1 MSMNSKNKGSSNKLK
16 NFLILL
22 IIIPF
27 ISSQSVVIKSII
39 PYENNHFIIDH
50 NNPMQMFQYT
60 LTSLKGDLI
69 MRFEIGTGFT
79 VKGFLFSDKKY
90 ITCIQNEKC
99 MKQQSKDDII
109 HFKLKIKEMVIK
121 SNELIE
127 KGIVNQDNET
137 IYIALYDNKY
147 SYEDYFTLFKE
158 NDSITLKLGEPLLI
172 KQFYSLNEYSIKFE
186 TDAQCTNKYIF
197 QMNSE
202 EKTIIEINNSKGEEI
217 LKEEMT
223 IVDKEI
229 NLECNSTYLIH
240 IKKKDSSSKKEMFS
254 MMITEEMNQRI
265 IEIKDNQVL
274 NKQFI
279 ISSRMYFFYNITHY
293 DENEEN
299 YIILSQVNNQFNIN
313 ISSKKSISISSDN
326 LIDLYDEVIPLS
338 LVKEVN
344 RLNSEQTN
352 YYMKI
357 QRGKTIENE
366 SEFVLFTIE
375 LQSNNQFILPDS
387 FIVTVSSRIE
397 TKRLDHLIL
406 DQWSLTKLDANITYP
421 LFIKYELSS
430 KDNIIIHSNIENLLS
445 IFTDKSEEVYNVDT
459 LALLHPVNE
468 ETFSFV
474 LKINEVSYVANELSY
489 SFFITESNIRPMENK
504 QDLKILQYC
513 FNCFT
518 KKFYIILHDNYFI
531 TNSHTKDSIF
541 KRFNINVITPTNDIL
556 KVKKLKNIAKIFYDE
571 KEKEDNSILLLEVDS
586 KEVII
591 ENNIN
596 VKAKESSQGN
606 ILITFNNEKQKD
618 HFNEY
623 VIYLSQ
629 IGDDNTKDVEISIN
643 DTSII
648 NKKQFEY
655 ELFNIAPGNYNIKVV
670 AYNTKDEKITK
681 GELYKPVNY
690 MQTKEKEEEAEV
702 INSNEE
708 RLKDF
713 LCVIIISLSILLLL
727 WIASRFIEL
736 IKLNEKKETSIPEI
750 SRVNRKEYKPIATE
764 DINTITI

>member
-1 MSMNSKNKGSSNKLK
+1 MNSKYKGRLMS
-16 NFLILL
+16 LILL

-27 ISSQSVVIKSII
+27 ISSQSVTIKSII
-39 PYENNHFIIDH
+39 PYENNHFIIDQ
-50 NNPMQMFQYT
+50 NNPMQVFQYT
-60 LTSLKGDLI
+60 LTSMKGDLI

-79 VKGFLFSDKKY
+79 VKGFLFSNKEY

-99 MKQQSKDDII
+99 LKQQSKEDII

-121 SNELIE
+121 SDELKE
-127 KGIVNQDNET
+127 KGIVNKDNET
-137 IYIALYDNKY
+137 IYIVLYDNKY
-147 SYEDYFTLFKE
+147 SYEDYFILFKE
-158 NDSITLKLGEPLLI
+158 TDMIKLKLGEPLLI
-172 KQFYSLNEYSIKFE
+172 KQFYSLNEYLIKFE

-202 EKTIIEINNSKGEEI
+202 DKTIIEIKNSNGVEI
-217 LKEEMT
+217 LKEEIN
-223 IVDKEI
+223 IVDKDI
-229 NLECNSTYLIH
+229 TLECNSTYFVT
-240 IKKKDSSSKKEMFS
+240 IKKKNSSSKKEMFS
-254 MMITEEMNQRI
+254 MMLTEEMNQCI
-265 IEIKDNQVL
+265 IEIKDNQIL
-274 NKQFI
+274 KKDLI
-279 ISSRMYFFYNITHY
+279 TSSRMYFFYNITHY

-299 YIILSQVNNQFNIN
+299 YIILSQVSNQFNIK
-313 ISSKKSISISSDN
+313 IASKKSISISSDN
-326 LIDLYDEVIPLS
+326 FIDLYDEVIPLS

-357 QRGKTIENE
+357 KRGKKIENE
-366 SEFVLFTIE
+366 SEFVLFTID
-375 LQSNNQFILPDS
+375 LQSKTSFILPDS
-387 FIVTVSSRIE
+387 FIITVSSRIE
-397 TKRLDHLIL
+397 TKRLDKLIL
-406 DQWSLTKLDANITYP
+406 EQWSITKLDINLTYP

-430 KDNIIIHSNIENLLS
+430 KDNIIIHSNVENLLS
-445 IFTDKSEEVYNVDT
+445 IITDKSDEVYNVDT
-459 LALLHPVNE
+459 LALLHPENE

-474 LKINEVSYVANELSY
+474 LKVNEVSYVANELSY
-489 SFFITESNIRPMENK
+489 SFFITESNLRPMEKK

-541 KRFNINVITPTNDIL
+541 KRFNINVITPSNDKI
-556 KVKKLKNIAKIFYDE
+556 KAKKLKNIANIYYDE
-571 KEKEDNSILLLEVDS
+571 KEKDDNSILLLEVES

-596 VKAKESSQGN
+596 VIAKENSKGN
-606 ILITFNNEKQKD
+606 ILIKFNNEKQKD

-629 IGDDNTKDVEISIN
+629 IGDDNSKDVEISIKES
-643 DTSII
+643 TII
-648 NKKQFEY
+648 NKEQFEY
-655 ELFNIAPGNYNIKVV
+655 ELFNITPGNYNIKVV
-670 AYNTKDEKITK
+670 AYNTSDETITK

-690 MQTKEKEEEAEV
+690 MLTNKEEEGIVLNA
-702 INSNEE
+702 NEE

-727 WIASRFIEL
+727 WIVSKFIEL

>member
-1 MSMNSKNKGSSNKLK
+1 MNSKYKGRIMS
-16 NFLILL
+16 LILL

-27 ISSQSVVIKSII
+27 ISSQSVTIKSII
-39 PYENNHFIIDH
+39 PYENNHFIIDQ
-50 NNPMQMFQYT
+50 NNPMQVFQYT
-60 LTSLKGDLI
+60 LTSMKGDLI

-79 VKGFLFSDKKY
+79 VKGFLFSNKEY

-99 MKQQSKDDII
+99 LKQQSKEDII

-121 SNELIE
+121 SDELKE
-127 KGIVNQDNET
+127 KGIVNKDNET
-137 IYIALYDNKY
+137 IYIVLFDNKY
-147 SYEDYFTLFKE
+147 SYEDYFILFKE
-158 NDSITLKLGEPLLI
+158 TDMIKLKLGEPLLI
-172 KQFYSLNEYSIKFE
+172 KQFYSLNEYLIKFE

-202 EKTIIEINNSKGEEI
+202 DKTIIEIKNSNGVEI
-217 LKEEMT
+217 LKEEIN
-223 IVDKEI
+223 IVDKDI
-229 NLECNSTYLIH
+229 TLECNSTYFVT
-240 IKKKDSSSKKEMFS
+240 IKKKNSSSKKEMFS
-254 MMITEEMNQRI
+254 MMLTEEMNQRI
-265 IEIKDNQVL
+265 IEIKDNQIL
-274 NKQFI
+274 KKDLI
-279 ISSRMYFFYNITHY
+279 TSSRMYFFYNITHY

-299 YIILSQVNNQFNIN
+299 YIILSQVSNKFNIK
-313 ISSKKSISISSDN
+313 IASKKSISISSDN
-326 LIDLYDEVIPLS
+326 FIDLYDEVIPLS

-344 RLNSEQTN
+344 RLNSEQAN

-357 QRGKTIENE
+357 KRGKKIENE
-366 SEFVLFTIE
+366 SEFVLFTID
-375 LQSNNQFILPDS
+375 LQSKTSFILPDS
-387 FIVTVSSRIE
+387 FIITVSSRIE
-397 TKRLDHLIL
+397 TKRLDKLIL
-406 DQWSLTKLDANITYP
+406 EQWSITKLDINLTYP

-430 KDNIIIHSNIENLLS
+430 KDNIIIHSNVENLLS
-445 IFTDKSEEVYNVDT
+445 IITDKSDEVYNVDT
-459 LALLHPVNE
+459 LALLHPENE

-474 LKINEVSYVANELSY
+474 LKVNEVSYVANELSY
-489 SFFITESNIRPMENK
+489 SFFITESNLRPMEKK

-541 KRFNINVITPTNDIL
+541 KRFNINVITPSNDKI
-556 KVKKLKNIAKIFYDE
+556 KAKKLKNIANIYYDE
-571 KEKEDNSILLLEVDS
+571 KEKDDNSILLLEVES

-596 VKAKESSQGN
+596 VIAKENSKGN
-606 ILITFNNEKQKD
+606 ILIKFNNEKQKD

-629 IGDDNTKDVEISIN
+629 IGDDNSKDVEISIKES
-643 DTSII
+643 TII
-648 NKKQFEY
+648 NKEQFEY
-655 ELFNIAPGNYNIKVV
+655 ELFNITPGNYNIKVV
-670 AYNTKDEKITK
+670 AYNTSDETITK

-690 MQTKEKEEEAEV
+690 MLTNKEEEGIVLNA
-702 INSNEE
+702 NEE

-727 WIASRFIEL
+727 WIVSKFIEL

-764 DINTITI
+764 DINTSTI

>member
-1 MSMNSKNKGSSNKLK
+1 MNSKYKGRLMS
-16 NFLILL
+16 LILL

-27 ISSQSVVIKSII
+27 ISSQSVTIKSII
-39 PYENNHFIIDH
+39 PYENNHFIIDQ
-50 NNPMQMFQYT
+50 NNPMQVFQYT
-60 LTSLKGDLI
+60 LTSMKGDLI

-79 VKGFLFSDKKY
+79 VKGFLFSNKEY

-99 MKQQSKDDII
+99 LKQQSKEDII

-121 SNELIE
+121 SDELKE
-127 KGIVNQDNET
+127 KGIVNKDNET
-137 IYIALYDNKY
+137 IYIVLYDNKY
-147 SYEDYFTLFKE
+147 SYEDYFILFKE
-158 NDSITLKLGEPLLI
+158 TDMINLKLGEPLLI
-172 KQFYSLNEYSIKFE
+172 KQFYSLNEYLIKFE

-202 EKTIIEINNSKGEEI
+202 DKTIIEIKNSNGVEI
-217 LKEEMT
+217 LKEEIN
-223 IVDKEI
+223 IVDKDI
-229 NLECNSTYLIH
+229 TLECNSTYFVT
-240 IKKKDSSSKKEMFS
+240 IKKKNSSSKKEMFS
-254 MMITEEMNQRI
+254 MMLTEEMNQRI
-265 IEIKDNQVL
+265 IEIKDNQIL
-274 NKQFI
+274 KKDLI
-279 ISSRMYFFYNITHY
+279 TSSKMFFFYNITHY

-299 YIILSQVNNQFNIN
+299 YIILSQVSNQFNIK
-313 ISSKKSISISSDN
+313 IASKKSISISSDN
-326 LIDLYDEVIPLS
+326 FIDLYDEVIPLS

-357 QRGKTIENE
+357 KRGKKIENE
-366 SEFVLFTIE
+366 SEFVLFTID
-375 LQSNNQFILPDS
+375 LQSKTSFILPDS
-387 FIVTVSSRIE
+387 FIITVSSRIE
-397 TKRLDHLIL
+397 TKRLDKLIL
-406 DQWSLTKLDANITYP
+406 EQWSITKLDINLTYP

-430 KDNIIIHSNIENLLS
+430 KDNIIIHSNVENLLS
-445 IFTDKSEEVYNVDT
+445 IIIDKSDEVYNVDT
-459 LALLHPVNE
+459 LALLHPENE

-474 LKINEVSYVANELSY
+474 LKVNEVSYVANELSY
-489 SFFITESNIRPMENK
+489 SFFITESNLRPMEKK

-541 KRFNINVITPTNDIL
+541 KRFNINVITPSNDKI
-556 KVKKLKNIAKIFYDE
+556 KAKKLKNIANIYYDE
-571 KEKEDNSILLLEVDS
+571 KEKDDNSILLLEVES

-596 VKAKESSQGN
+596 VIAKENSKGN
-606 ILITFNNEKQKD
+606 ILIKFNNEKQKD

-629 IGDDNTKDVEISIN
+629 IGDDNSKDVEISIKES
-643 DTSII
+643 TII
-648 NKKQFEY
+648 NKEQFEY
-655 ELFNIAPGNYNIKVV
+655 ELFNITPGNYNIKVV
-670 AYNTKDEKITK
+670 AYNTSDETITK

-690 MQTKEKEEEAEV
+690 MLTNKEEEGIVLNA
-702 INSNEE
+702 NEE

-727 WIASRFIEL
+727 WIVSKFIEL

>member
-1 MSMNSKNKGSSNKLK
+1 MNSKYKGRLIS
-16 NFLILL
+16 LILL

-27 ISSQSVVIKSII
+27 ISSQSVTIKSII
-39 PYENNHFIIDH
+39 PYENNHFIIDQ
-50 NNPMQMFQYT
+50 NNPMQVFQYT
-60 LTSLKGDLI
+60 LTSMKGDLI

-79 VKGFLFSDKKY
+79 VKGFLFSNKEY

-99 MKQQSKDDII
+99 LKQQSKEDII

-121 SNELIE
+121 SDELKE
-127 KGIVNQDNET
+127 KGIVNKDNET
-137 IYIALYDNKY
+137 IYIVLYDNKY
-147 SYEDYFTLFKE
+147 SYEDYFILFKE
-158 NDSITLKLGEPLLI
+158 TDMINLKLGEPLLI
-172 KQFYSLNEYSIKFE
+172 KQFYSLNEYLIKFE

-202 EKTIIEINNSKGEEI
+202 DKTIIEIKNSNGVKI
-217 LKEEMT
+217 LKEEIN
-223 IVDKEI
+223 IVDKDI
-229 NLECNSTYLIH
+229 TLECNSTYFVT
-240 IKKKDSSSKKEMFS
+240 IKKKNSSSKKEMFS
-254 MMITEEMNQRI
+254 MMLTEEMNQRI
-265 IEIKDNQVL
+265 IEIKDNQIL
-274 NKQFI
+274 KKDLI
-279 ISSRMYFFYNITHY
+279 TSSRMYFFYNITHY

-299 YIILSQVNNQFNIN
+299 YIILSQVSNQFNIK
-313 ISSKKSISISSDN
+313 IASKKSISISSDN
-326 LIDLYDEVIPLS
+326 FIDLYDEVIPLS

-357 QRGKTIENE
+357 KRGKKIENE
-366 SEFVLFTIE
+366 SEFVLFTID
-375 LQSNNQFILPDS
+375 LQSKTSFILPDS
-387 FIVTVSSRIE
+387 FIITVSSRIE
-397 TKRLDHLIL
+397 TKRLDKLIL
-406 DQWSLTKLDANITYP
+406 EQWSITKLDINLTYP

-430 KDNIIIHSNIENLLS
+430 KDNIIIHSNVENLLS
-445 IFTDKSEEVYNVDT
+445 IITDKSDEVYNVDT
-459 LALLHPVNE
+459 LALLHPENE

-474 LKINEVSYVANELSY
+474 LKVNEVSYVANELSY
-489 SFFITESNIRPMENK
+489 SFFITESNLRPMEKK

-541 KRFNINVITPTNDIL
+541 KRFNINVITPSNDKI
-556 KVKKLKNIAKIFYDE
+556 KAKKLKNIANIYYDE
-571 KEKEDNSILLLEVDS
+571 KEKDDNSILLLEVES

-596 VKAKESSQGN
+596 VIAKENSKGN
-606 ILITFNNEKQKD
+606 ILIKFNNEKQKD

-629 IGDDNTKDVEISIN
+629 IGDDNSKDVEISIKES
-643 DTSII
+643 TII
-648 NKKQFEY
+648 NKEQFEY
-655 ELFNIAPGNYNIKVV
+655 ELFNITPGNYNIKVV
-670 AYNTKDEKITK
+670 AYNTSDETITK

-690 MQTKEKEEEAEV
+690 MLTNKEEEGIVLNA
-702 INSNEE
+702 NEE

-727 WIASRFIEL
+727 WIVSKFIEL

>member
-1 MSMNSKNKGSSNKLK
+1 MNSKYKGRLMS
-16 NFLILL
+16 LILL

-27 ISSQSVVIKSII
+27 ISSQSVTIKSII
-39 PYENNHFIIDH
+39 PYENNHFIIDQ
-50 NNPMQMFQYT
+50 NNPMQVFQYT
-60 LTSLKGDLI
+60 LTSMKGDLI

-79 VKGFLFSDKKY
+79 VKGFLFSNKEY

-99 MKQQSKDDII
+99 LKQQSKEDII

-121 SNELIE
+121 SDELKE
-127 KGIVNQDNET
+127 KGIVNKDNET
-137 IYIALYDNKY
+137 IYIVLYDNKY
-147 SYEDYFTLFKE
+147 SYEDYFILFKE
-158 NDSITLKLGEPLLI
+158 TDMIKLKLGEPLLI
-172 KQFYSLNEYSIKFE
+172 KQFYSLNEYLIKFE

-202 EKTIIEINNSKGEEI
+202 DKTIIEIKNSNGVEI
-217 LKEEMT
+217 LKEEIN
-223 IVDKEI
+223 IVDKDI
-229 NLECNSTYLIH
+229 TLECNSTYFVT
-240 IKKKDSSSKKEMFS
+240 IKKKNSSSKKEMFS
-254 MMITEEMNQRI
+254 MMLTEEMNQCI
-265 IEIKDNQVL
+265 IEIKDNQIL
-274 NKQFI
+274 KKDLI
-279 ISSRMYFFYNITHY
+279 TSSRMYFFYNITHY

-299 YIILSQVNNQFNIN
+299 YIILSQVSNQFNIK
-313 ISSKKSISISSDN
+313 IASKKSISISSDN
-326 LIDLYDEVIPLS
+326 FIDLYDEVIPLS

-357 QRGKTIENE
+357 KRGKKIENE
-366 SEFVLFTIE
+366 SEFVLFTID
-375 LQSNNQFILPDS
+375 LQSKTSFILPDS
-387 FIVTVSSRIE
+387 FIITASSRIE
-397 TKRLDHLIL
+397 TKRLDKLFL
-406 DQWSLTKLDANITYP
+406 EQWSITKLDINLTYP

-430 KDNIIIHSNIENLLS
+430 KDNIIIHSNVENLLS
-445 IFTDKSEEVYNVDT
+445 IITDKSDEVYNVDT
-459 LALLHPVNE
+459 LALLHPENE

-474 LKINEVSYVANELSY
+474 LKVNEVSYVANELSY
-489 SFFITESNIRPMENK
+489 SFFITESNIRPMEKK

-541 KRFNINVITPTNDIL
+541 KRFNINVITPSNDKI
-556 KVKKLKNIAKIFYDE
+556 KAKKLKNIANIYYDE
-571 KEKEDNSILLLEVDS
+571 KEKDDNSILLLEVES

-596 VKAKESSQGN
+596 VIAKENSKGN
-606 ILITFNNEKQKD
+606 ILIKFNNEKQKD

-629 IGDDNTKDVEISIN
+629 IGDDNSKDVEISIKES
-643 DTSII
+643 TII
-648 NKKQFEY
+648 NKEQFEY
-655 ELFNIAPGNYNIKVV
+655 ELFNITPGNYNIKVV
-670 AYNTKDEKITK
+670 AYNTSDETITK

-690 MQTKEKEEEAEV
+690 MLTNKEEEGIVLNA
-702 INSNEE
+702 NEE

-727 WIASRFIEL
+727 WIVSKFIEL

>member
-1 MSMNSKNKGSSNKLK
+1 MNSKYKGRLMS
-16 NFLILL
+16 LILL

-27 ISSQSVVIKSII
+27 ISSQSVTIKSII
-39 PYENNHFIIDH
+39 PYENNHFIIDQ
-50 NNPMQMFQYT
+50 NNPMQVFQYT
-60 LTSLKGDLI
+60 LTSMKGDLI

-79 VKGFLFSDKKY
+79 VKGFLFSNKEY

-99 MKQQSKDDII
+99 LKQQSKEDII

-121 SNELIE
+121 SDELKE
-127 KGIVNQDNET
+127 KGIVNKDNET
-137 IYIALYDNKY
+137 IYIVLYDNKY
-147 SYEDYFTLFKE
+147 SYEDYFILFKE
-158 NDSITLKLGEPLLI
+158 TDMIKLKLGEPLLI
-172 KQFYSLNEYSIKFE
+172 KQFYSLNEYLIKFE

-202 EKTIIEINNSKGEEI
+202 DKTIIEIKNSNGVEI
-217 LKEEMT
+217 LKEEIN
-223 IVDKEI
+223 IVDKDI
-229 NLECNSTYLIH
+229 TLECNSTYFVT
-240 IKKKDSSSKKEMFS
+240 IKKKNSSSKKEMFS
-254 MMITEEMNQRI
+254 MMLTEEMNQRI
-265 IEIKDNQVL
+265 IEIKDNQIL
-274 NKQFI
+274 KKDLI
-279 ISSRMYFFYNITHY
+279 TSSRMYFFYNITHY

-299 YIILSQVNNQFNIN
+299 YIILSQVSNQFNIK
-313 ISSKKSISISSDN
+313 IASKKSISISSDN
-326 LIDLYDEVIPLS
+326 FIDLYDEVIPLS

-357 QRGKTIENE
+357 KRGKKIENE
-366 SEFVLFTIE
+366 SEFVLFTID
-375 LQSNNQFILPDS
+375 LQSKTSFILPDS
-387 FIVTVSSRIE
+387 FIITVSSRIE
-397 TKRLDHLIL
+397 TKRLDKLIL
-406 DQWSLTKLDANITYP
+406 EQWSITKLDINLTYP

-430 KDNIIIHSNIENLLS
+430 KDNIIIHSNVENLLS
-445 IFTDKSEEVYNVDT
+445 IITDKSDEVYNVDT
-459 LALLHPVNE
+459 LALLHPENE

-474 LKINEVSYVANELSY
+474 LKVNEVPYVANELSY
-489 SFFITESNIRPMENK
+489 SFFITESNLRPMEKK

-541 KRFNINVITPTNDIL
+541 KRFNINVITPSNDKI
-556 KVKKLKNIAKIFYDE
+556 KAKKLKNIANIYYDE
-571 KEKEDNSILLLEVDS
+571 KEKDDNSILLLEVES

-596 VKAKESSQGN
+596 VIAKENSKGN
-606 ILITFNNEKQKD
+606 ILIKFNNEKQKD

-629 IGDDNTKDVEISIN
+629 IGDDNSKDVEISIKES
-643 DTSII
+643 TII
-648 NKKQFEY
+648 NKEQFEY
-655 ELFNIAPGNYNIKVV
+655 ELFNITPGNYNIKVV
-670 AYNTKDEKITK
+670 AYNTSDETITK

-690 MQTKEKEEEAEV
+690 MLTNKEEEGIVLNA
-702 INSNEE
+702 NEE

-727 WIASRFIEL
+727 WIVSKFIEL

>member
-1 MSMNSKNKGSSNKLK
+1 MNSKYKGRIMS
-16 NFLILL
+16 LILL

-27 ISSQSVVIKSII
+27 ISSQSVTIKSII
-39 PYENNHFIIDH
+39 PYENNHFIIDQ
-50 NNPMQMFQYT
+50 NNPMQVFQYT
-60 LTSLKGDLI
+60 LTSMKGDLI

-79 VKGFLFSDKKY
+79 VKGFLFSNKEY

-99 MKQQSKDDII
+99 LKQQSKEDII

-121 SNELIE
+121 SDELKE
-127 KGIVNQDNET
+127 KGIVNKDNET
-137 IYIALYDNKY
+137 IYIVLYDNKY
-147 SYEDYFTLFKE
+147 SYEDYFILFKE
-158 NDSITLKLGEPLLI
+158 TDMIKLKLGEPLLI
-172 KQFYSLNEYSIKFE
+172 KQFYSLNEYLIKFE

-202 EKTIIEINNSKGEEI
+202 DKTIIEIKNSNGVKI
-217 LKEEMT
+217 LKEEIN
-223 IVDKEI
+223 IVDKDI
-229 NLECNSTYLIH
+229 TLECNSTYFVT
-240 IKKKDSSSKKEMFS
+240 IKKKNSSSKKEMFS
-254 MMITEEMNQRI
+254 MMLTEEMNQRI
-265 IEIKDNQVL
+265 IEIKDNQIL
-274 NKQFI
+274 KKDLI
-279 ISSRMYFFYNITHY
+279 TSSRMYFFYNITHY

-299 YIILSQVNNQFNIN
+299 YIILSQVSNQFNIK
-313 ISSKKSISISSDN
+313 IASKKSISISSDN
-326 LIDLYDEVIPLS
+326 FIDLYDEVIPLS

-357 QRGKTIENE
+357 KRGKKIENE
-366 SEFVLFTIE
+366 SEFVLFTID
-375 LQSNNQFILPDS
+375 LQSNTSFILPDS
-387 FIVTVSSRIE
+387 FIITVSSRIE
-397 TKRLDHLIL
+397 TKRLDKLIL
-406 DQWSLTKLDANITYP
+406 EQWSITKLDINLTYP

-430 KDNIIIHSNIENLLS
+430 KDNIIIHSNVENLLS
-445 IFTDKSEEVYNVDT
+445 IITDKSDEVYNVDT
-459 LALLHPVNE
+459 LALLHPENE

-474 LKINEVSYVANELSY
+474 LKVNEVSYVANELSY
-489 SFFITESNIRPMENK
+489 SFFITESNLRPMEKK

-541 KRFNINVITPTNDIL
+541 KRFNINVITPSNDKI
-556 KVKKLKNIAKIFYDE
+556 KAKKLKNIANIYYDE
-571 KEKEDNSILLLEVDS
+571 KEKDDNSILLLEVES

-596 VKAKESSQGN
+596 VIAKENSKGN
-606 ILITFNNEKQKD
+606 ILIKFNNEKQKD

-629 IGDDNTKDVEISIN
+629 IGDDNSKDVEISIKES
-643 DTSII
+643 TII
-648 NKKQFEY
+648 NKEQFEY
-655 ELFNIAPGNYNIKVV
+655 ELFNITPGNYNIKVV
-670 AYNTKDEKITK
+670 AYNTSDETITK

-690 MQTKEKEEEAEV
+690 MLTNKEEEGIVLNA
-702 INSNEE
+702 NEE

-727 WIASRFIEL
+727 WIVSKFIEL

>member
-1 MSMNSKNKGSSNKLK
+1 MNSKYKGRLMS
-16 NFLILL
+16 LILL

-27 ISSQSVVIKSII
+27 ISSQSVTIKSII
-39 PYENNHFIIDH
+39 PYENNHFIIDQ
-50 NNPMQMFQYT
+50 NNPMQVFQYT
-60 LTSLKGDLI
+60 LTSMKGDLI

-79 VKGFLFSDKKY
+79 VKGFLFSNKEY

-99 MKQQSKDDII
+99 LKQQSKEDII

-121 SNELIE
+121 SDELKE
-127 KGIVNQDNET
+127 KGIVNKDNET
-137 IYIALYDNKY
+137 IYIVLYDNKY
-147 SYEDYFTLFKE
+147 SYEDYFILFKE
-158 NDSITLKLGEPLLI
+158 TDMINLKLGEPLLI
-172 KQFYSLNEYSIKFE
+172 KQFYSLNEYLIKFE

-202 EKTIIEINNSKGEEI
+202 DKTIIEIKNSNGVKI
-217 LKEEMT
+217 LKEEIN
-223 IVDKEI
+223 IVDKDI
-229 NLECNSTYLIH
+229 TLECNSTYFVT
-240 IKKKDSSSKKEMFS
+240 IKKKNSSSKKEMFS
-254 MMITEEMNQRI
+254 MMLTEEMNQCI
-265 IEIKDNQVL
+265 IEIKDNQIL
-274 NKQFI
+274 KKDLI
-279 ISSRMYFFYNITHY
+279 TSSRMYFFYNITHY

-299 YIILSQVNNQFNIN
+299 YIILSKVSNQFNIK
-313 ISSKKSISISSDN
+313 IASKKSISISSDN
-326 LIDLYDEVIPLS
+326 FIDLYDEVIPLS

-357 QRGKTIENE
+357 KRGKKIENE
-366 SEFVLFTIE
+366 SEFVLFTID
-375 LQSNNQFILPDS
+375 LQSKTSFILPDS
-387 FIVTVSSRIE
+387 FIITVSSRIE
-397 TKRLDHLIL
+397 TKRLDKLIL
-406 DQWSLTKLDANITYP
+406 EQWSITKLDINLTYP

-430 KDNIIIHSNIENLLS
+430 KDNIIIHSNVENLLS
-445 IFTDKSEEVYNVDT
+445 IITDKSDEVYNVDT
-459 LALLHPVNE
+459 LALLHPENE

-474 LKINEVSYVANELSY
+474 LKVNEVPYVANELSY
-489 SFFITESNIRPMENK
+489 SFFITESNIRPMEKK

-541 KRFNINVITPTNDIL
+541 KRFNINVITPSNDKI
-556 KVKKLKNIAKIFYDE
+556 KAKKLKNIANIYYDE
-571 KEKEDNSILLLEVDS
+571 KEKDDNSILLLEVES

-596 VKAKESSQGN
+596 VIAKENSKGN
-606 ILITFNNEKQKD
+606 ILIKFNNEKQKD

-629 IGDDNTKDVEISIN
+629 IGDDNSKDVEISIKES
-643 DTSII
+643 TII
-648 NKKQFEY
+648 NKEQFEY
-655 ELFNIAPGNYNIKVV
+655 ELFNITPGNYNIKVV
-670 AYNTKDEKITK
+670 AYNTSDETITK

-690 MQTKEKEEEAEV
+690 MLTNKEEEGIVLNA
-702 INSNEE
+702 NEE

-727 WIASRFIEL
+727 WIVSKFIEL

>member
-1 MSMNSKNKGSSNKLK
+1 MNSKYKGRIMS
-16 NFLILL
+16 LILL

-27 ISSQSVVIKSII
+27 ISSQSVTIKSII
-39 PYENNHFIIDH
+39 PYENNHFIIDQ
-50 NNPMQMFQYT
+50 NNPMQVFQYT
-60 LTSLKGDLI
+60 LTSMKGDLI

-79 VKGFLFSDKKY
+79 VKGFLFSNKEY

-99 MKQQSKDDII
+99 LKQQSKEDII

-121 SNELIE
+121 SDELKE
-127 KGIVNQDNET
+127 KGIVNKDNET
-137 IYIALYDNKY
+137 IYIVLYDNKY
-147 SYEDYFTLFKE
+147 SYEDYFILFKE
-158 NDSITLKLGEPLLI
+158 TDMIKLKLGEPLLI
-172 KQFYSLNEYSIKFE
+172 KQFYSLNEYLIKFE

-202 EKTIIEINNSKGEEI
+202 DKTIIEIKNSNGVEI
-217 LKEEMT
+217 LKEEIN
-223 IVDKEI
+223 IVDKDI
-229 NLECNSTYLIH
+229 TLECKSTYFVT
-240 IKKKDSSSKKEMFS
+240 IKKKNSSSKKEMFS
-254 MMITEEMNQRI
+254 MMLTEEMNQRI
-265 IEIKDNQVL
+265 IEIKDNQIL
-274 NKQFI
+274 KKDLI
-279 ISSRMYFFYNITHY
+279 TSSRMYFFYNITHY

-299 YIILSQVNNQFNIN
+299 YIILSQVSNKFNIK
-313 ISSKKSISISSDN
+313 IASKKSISISSDN
-326 LIDLYDEVIPLS
+326 FIDLYDEVIPLS

-344 RLNSEQTN
+344 RLNSEQAN

-357 QRGKTIENE
+357 KRGKKIENE
-366 SEFVLFTIE
+366 SEFVLFTID
-375 LQSNNQFILPDS
+375 LQSKTSFILPDS
-387 FIVTVSSRIE
+387 FIITVSSRIE
-397 TKRLDHLIL
+397 TKRLDKLIL
-406 DQWSLTKLDANITYP
+406 EQWSITKLDINLTYP

-430 KDNIIIHSNIENLLS
+430 KDNIIIHSNVENLLS
-445 IFTDKSEEVYNVDT
+445 IITDKSDEVYNVDT
-459 LALLHPVNE
+459 LALLHPENE

-474 LKINEVSYVANELSY
+474 LKVNEVSYVANELSY
-489 SFFITESNIRPMENK
+489 SFFITESNLRPMEKK

-541 KRFNINVITPTNDIL
+541 KRFNINVITPSNDKI
-556 KVKKLKNIAKIFYDE
+556 KAKKLKNIANIYYDE
-571 KEKEDNSILLLEVDS
+571 KEKDDNSILLLEVES

-596 VKAKESSQGN
+596 VIAKENSKGN
-606 ILITFNNEKQKD
+606 ILIKFNNEKQKD

-629 IGDDNTKDVEISIN
+629 IGDDNSKDVEISIKES
-643 DTSII
+643 TII
-648 NKKQFEY
+648 NKEQFEY
-655 ELFNIAPGNYNIKVV
+655 ELFNITPGNYNIKVV
-670 AYNTKDEKITK
+670 AYNTSDETITK

-690 MQTKEKEEEAEV
+690 MLTNKEEEGIVLNA
-702 INSNEE
+702 NEE

-727 WIASRFIEL
+727 WIVSKFIEL

>member
-1 MSMNSKNKGSSNKLK
+1 MNSKYKGRIMS
-16 NFLILL
+16 LILL

-27 ISSQSVVIKSII
+27 ISSQSVTIKSII
-39 PYENNHFIIDH
+39 PYENNHFIIDQ
-50 NNPMQMFQYT
+50 NNPMQVFQYT
-60 LTSLKGDLI
+60 LTSMKGDLI

-79 VKGFLFSDKKY
+79 VKGFLFSNKEY

-99 MKQQSKDDII
+99 LKQQSKEDII

-121 SNELIE
+121 SDELKE
-127 KGIVNQDNET
+127 KGIVNKDNET
-137 IYIALYDNKY
+137 IYIVLYDNKY
-147 SYEDYFTLFKE
+147 SYEDYFILFKE
-158 NDSITLKLGEPLLI
+158 TDMIKLKLGEPLLI
-172 KQFYSLNEYSIKFE
+172 KQFYSLNEYLIKFE
-186 TDAQCTNKYIF
+186 TDAQCRNKYIF

-202 EKTIIEINNSKGEEI
+202 DKTIIEIKNSNGVEI
-217 LKEEMT
+217 LKEEIN
-223 IVDKEI
+223 IVDKDI
-229 NLECNSTYLIH
+229 TLECNSTYFVT
-240 IKKKDSSSKKEMFS
+240 IKKKNSSSKKEMFS
-254 MMITEEMNQRI
+254 MMLTEEMNQRI
-265 IEIKDNQVL
+265 IEIKDNQIL
-274 NKQFI
+274 KKDLI
-279 ISSRMYFFYNITHY
+279 TSSRMYFFYNITHY

-299 YIILSQVNNQFNIN
+299 YIILSQVSNQFNIK
-313 ISSKKSISISSDN
+313 IASKKSISISSDN
-326 LIDLYDEVIPLS
+326 FIDLYDEVIPLS

-357 QRGKTIENE
+357 KRGKKIENE
-366 SEFVLFTIE
+366 SEFVLFTID
-375 LQSNNQFILPDS
+375 LQSKTSFILPDS
-387 FIVTVSSRIE
+387 FIITVSSRIE
-397 TKRLDHLIL
+397 TKQLDKLIL
-406 DQWSLTKLDANITYP
+406 EQWSITKLDINLTYP

-430 KDNIIIHSNIENLLS
+430 KDNIIIHSNVENLLS
-445 IFTDKSEEVYNVDT
+445 IITDKSDEVYNVDT
-459 LALLHPVNE
+459 LALLHPENE

-474 LKINEVSYVANELSY
+474 LKVNEVSYVANELSY
-489 SFFITESNIRPMENK
+489 SFFITESNLRPMEKK

-541 KRFNINVITPTNDIL
+541 KRFNINVITPSNDKI
-556 KVKKLKNIAKIFYDE
+556 KAKKLKNIANIYYDE
-571 KEKEDNSILLLEVDS
+571 KEKDDNSILLLEVES

-596 VKAKESSQGN
+596 VIAKENSKGN
-606 ILITFNNEKQKD
+606 ILIKFNNEKQKD

-629 IGDDNTKDVEISIN
+629 IGDDNSKDVEISIKES
-643 DTSII
+643 TII
-648 NKKQFEY
+648 NKEQFEY
-655 ELFNIAPGNYNIKVV
+655 ELFNITPGNYNIKVV
-670 AYNTKDEKITK
+670 AYNTSDETITK

-690 MQTKEKEEEAEV
+690 MLTNKEEEGIVLNA
-702 INSNEE
+702 NEE

-727 WIASRFIEL
+727 WIVSKFIEL

>member
-1 MSMNSKNKGSSNKLK
+1 MNSKYKGRLMS
-16 NFLILL
+16 LILL
-22 IIIPF
+22 IIIRF
-27 ISSQSVVIKSII
+27 ISSQSVTIKSII
-39 PYENNHFIIDH
+39 PYENNHFIIDQ
-50 NNPMQMFQYT
+50 NNPMQVFQYT
-60 LTSLKGDLI
+60 LTSMKGDLI

-79 VKGFLFSDKKY
+79 VKGFLFSNKEY

-99 MKQQSKDDII
+99 LKQQSKEDII

-121 SNELIE
+121 SDELKE
-127 KGIVNQDNET
+127 KGIVNKDNET
-137 IYIALYDNKY
+137 IYIVLYDNKY
-147 SYEDYFTLFKE
+147 SYEDYFILFKE
-158 NDSITLKLGEPLLI
+158 TDMIKLKLGEPLLI
-172 KQFYSLNEYSIKFE
+172 KQFYSLNEYLIKFE
-186 TDAQCTNKYIF
+186 TDAQCTKKYIF

-202 EKTIIEINNSKGEEI
+202 DKTIIEIKNSNGVEI
-217 LKEEMT
+217 LKEEIN
-223 IVDKEI
+223 IVDKDI
-229 NLECNSTYLIH
+229 TLECNSTYFVN
-240 IKKKDSSSKKEMFS
+240 IKKKNSSSKKEMFS
-254 MMITEEMNQRI
+254 MMLTEEMNQCI
-265 IEIKDNQVL
+265 IEIKDNQIL
-274 NKQFI
+274 KKDLI
-279 ISSRMYFFYNITHY
+279 TSSKMYFFYNITHY

-299 YIILSQVNNQFNIN
+299 YIILSQVSNQFNIK
-313 ISSKKSISISSDN
+313 IASKKSISISSDN
-326 LIDLYDEVIPLS
+326 FIDLYDEVIPLS

-357 QRGKTIENE
+357 KRGKKIENE
-366 SEFVLFTIE
+366 SEFVLFTID
-375 LQSNNQFILPDS
+375 LQSKTSFILPDS
-387 FIVTVSSRIE
+387 FIITVSSRIE
-397 TKRLDHLIL
+397 TKRLDKLIL
-406 DQWSLTKLDANITYP
+406 EQWSITKLDINLTYP

-430 KDNIIIHSNIENLLS
+430 KDNIIIHSNVENVLS
-445 IFTDKSEEVYNVDT
+445 IITDKSDEVYNVDT
-459 LALLHPVNE
+459 LALLHPENE

-474 LKINEVSYVANELSY
+474 LKVNEVSYVANELSY
-489 SFFITESNIRPMENK
+489 SFFITESNLRPMEKK

-541 KRFNINVITPTNDIL
+541 KRFNINVITPSNDKI
-556 KVKKLKNIAKIFYDE
+556 KAKKLKNIANIYYDE
-571 KEKEDNSILLLEVDS
+571 KEKDDNSILLLEVES

-596 VKAKESSQGN
+596 VIAKENSKGN
-606 ILITFNNEKQKD
+606 ILIKFNNEKQKD

-629 IGDDNTKDVEISIN
+629 IGDDNSKDVEISIKES
-643 DTSII
+643 TII
-648 NKKQFEY
+648 NKEQFEY
-655 ELFNIAPGNYNIKVV
+655 ELFNITPGNYNIKVV
-670 AYNTKDEKITK
+670 AYNTSDETITK

-690 MQTKEKEEEAEV
+690 MLTNKEEEGIVLNA
-702 INSNEE
+702 NEE

-727 WIASRFIEL
+727 WIVSKFIEL

>member
-1 MSMNSKNKGSSNKLK
+1 MNSKYKGRLIS
-16 NFLILL
+16 LILL

-27 ISSQSVVIKSII
+27 ISSQSVTIKSII
-39 PYENNHFIIDH
+39 PYENNHFIIDQ
-50 NNPMQMFQYT
+50 NNPMQVFQYT
-60 LTSLKGDLI
+60 LTSMKGDLI

-79 VKGFLFSDKKY
+79 VKGFLFSNKEY

-99 MKQQSKDDII
+99 LKQQSKEDII

-121 SNELIE
+121 SDELKE
-127 KGIVNQDNET
+127 KGIVNKDNET
-137 IYIALYDNKY
+137 IYIVLYDNKY
-147 SYEDYFTLFKE
+147 SYEDYFILFKE
-158 NDSITLKLGEPLLI
+158 TDMINLKLGEPLLI
-172 KQFYSLNEYSIKFE
+172 KQFYSLNEYLIKFE

-202 EKTIIEINNSKGEEI
+202 DKTIIEIKNSNGVKI
-217 LKEEMT
+217 LKEEIN
-223 IVDKEI
+223 IVDKDI
-229 NLECNSTYLIH
+229 TLECNSTYFVT
-240 IKKKDSSSKKEMFS
+240 IKKKNSSSKKEMFS
-254 MMITEEMNQRI
+254 MMLTEEMNQRI
-265 IEIKDNQVL
+265 IEIKDNQIL
-274 NKQFI
+274 KKDLI
-279 ISSRMYFFYNITHY
+279 TSSRMYFFYNITHY

-299 YIILSQVNNQFNIN
+299 YIILSQVSNKFNIK
-313 ISSKKSISISSDN
+313 IASKKSISISSDN
-326 LIDLYDEVIPLS
+326 FIDLYDEVIPLS

-357 QRGKTIENE
+357 KRGKKIENE
-366 SEFVLFTIE
+366 SEFVLFTID
-375 LQSNNQFILPDS
+375 LQSNTSFILPDS
-387 FIVTVSSRIE
+387 FIITVSSRIE
-397 TKRLDHLIL
+397 TKRLDKLIL
-406 DQWSLTKLDANITYP
+406 EQWSITKLDINLTYP

-430 KDNIIIHSNIENLLS
+430 KDNIIIHSNVENLLS
-445 IFTDKSEEVYNVDT
+445 IITDKSDEVYNVDT
-459 LALLHPVNE
+459 LALLHPENE

-474 LKINEVSYVANELSY
+474 LKVNEVSYVANELSY
-489 SFFITESNIRPMENK
+489 SFFITESNIRPMEKK

-541 KRFNINVITPTNDIL
+541 KRFNINVITPSNDKI
-556 KVKKLKNIAKIFYDE
+556 KAKKLKNIANIYYDE
-571 KEKEDNSILLLEVDS
+571 KEKDDNSILLLEVES

-596 VKAKESSQGN
+596 VIAKENSKGN
-606 ILITFNNEKQKD
+606 ILIKFNNEKQKD

-629 IGDDNTKDVEISIN
+629 IGDDNSKDVEISIKES
-643 DTSII
+643 TII
-648 NKKQFEY
+648 NKEQFEY
-655 ELFNIAPGNYNIKVV
+655 ELFNITPGNYNIKVV
-670 AYNTKDEKITK
+670 AYNTSDETITK

-690 MQTKEKEEEAEV
+690 MLTNKEEEGIVLNA
-702 INSNEE
+702 NEE

-727 WIASRFIEL
+727 WIVSKFIEL

>member
-1 MSMNSKNKGSSNKLK
+1 MNSKYKGRLMS
-16 NFLILL
+16 LILL

-27 ISSQSVVIKSII
+27 ISSQSVTIKSII
-39 PYENNHFIIDH
+39 PYENNHFIIDQ
-50 NNPMQMFQYT
+50 NNPMQVFQYT
-60 LTSLKGDLI
+60 LTSMKGDLI

-79 VKGFLFSDKKY
+79 VKGFLFSNKEY

-99 MKQQSKDDII
+99 LKQQSKEDII

-121 SNELIE
+121 SDELKE
-127 KGIVNQDNET
+127 KGIVNKDNET
-137 IYIALYDNKY
+137 IYIVLYDNKY
-147 SYEDYFTLFKE
+147 SYEDYFILFKE
-158 NDSITLKLGEPLLI
+158 TDMINLKLGEPLLI
-172 KQFYSLNEYSIKFE
+172 KQFYSLNEYLIKFE

-202 EKTIIEINNSKGEEI
+202 DKTIIEIKNSNGVEI
-217 LKEEMT
+217 LKEEIN
-223 IVDKEI
+223 IVDKDI
-229 NLECNSTYLIH
+229 TLECNSTYFVT
-240 IKKKDSSSKKEMFS
+240 IKKKNSSSKKEMFS
-254 MMITEEMNQRI
+254 MMLTEEMNQCI
-265 IEIKDNQVL
+265 IEIKDNQIL
-274 NKQFI
+274 KKDLI
-279 ISSRMYFFYNITHY
+279 TSSRMYFFYNITHY

-299 YIILSQVNNQFNIN
+299 YIILSQVSNQFNIK
-313 ISSKKSISISSDN
+313 IASKKSISISSDN
-326 LIDLYDEVIPLS
+326 FIDLYDEVIPLS

-357 QRGKTIENE
+357 KRGKKIENE
-366 SEFVLFTIE
+366 SEFVLFTID
-375 LQSNNQFILPDS
+375 LQSKTSFILPDS
-387 FIVTVSSRIE
+387 FIITVSSRIE
-397 TKRLDHLIL
+397 TKRLDKLIL
-406 DQWSLTKLDANITYP
+406 EQWSITKLDINLTYP

-430 KDNIIIHSNIENLLS
+430 KDNIIIHSNVENLLS
-445 IFTDKSEEVYNVDT
+445 IITDKSDEVYNVDT
-459 LALLHPVNE
+459 LALLHPENE

-474 LKINEVSYVANELSY
+474 LKVNEVSYVANELSY
-489 SFFITESNIRPMENK
+489 SFFITESNLRPMEKK

-541 KRFNINVITPTNDIL
+541 KRFNINVITPSNDKI
-556 KVKKLKNIAKIFYDE
+556 KAKKLKNIANIYYDE
-571 KEKEDNSILLLEVDS
+571 KEKDDNSILLLEVES

-596 VKAKESSQGN
+596 VIAKENSKGN
-606 ILITFNNEKQKD
+606 ILIKFNNEKQKD

-629 IGDDNTKDVEISIN
+629 IGDDNSKDVEISIKES
-643 DTSII
+643 TII
-648 NKKQFEY
+648 NKEQFEY
-655 ELFNIAPGNYNIKVV
+655 ELFNITPGNYNIKVV
-670 AYNTKDEKITK
+670 AYNTSDETITK

-690 MQTKEKEEEAEV
+690 MLTNKEEEGIVLNA
-702 INSNEE
+702 NEE

-727 WIASRFIEL
+727 WIVSKFIEL

>member
-1 MSMNSKNKGSSNKLK
+1 MSMNSKYKGRVMS
-16 NFLILL
+16 LILL

-27 ISSQSVVIKSII
+27 ISSQSVTIKSII
-39 PYENNHFIIDH
+39 PYENNHFIIDQ
-50 NNPMQMFQYT
+50 NNPMQVFQYT
-60 LTSLKGDLI
+60 LTSMKGDLI

-79 VKGFLFSDKKY
+79 VKGFLFSNKEY

-99 MKQQSKDDII
+99 LKQQSKEDII

-121 SNELIE
+121 SDELKE
-127 KGIVNQDNET
+127 KGIVNKDNET
-137 IYIALYDNKY
+137 IYIVLYDNKY
-147 SYEDYFTLFKE
+147 SYEDYFILFKE
-158 NDSITLKLGEPLLI
+158 TDMIKLKLGEPLLI
-172 KQFYSLNEYSIKFE
+172 KQFYSLNEYLIKFE
-186 TDAQCTNKYIF
+186 TDAQCRNKYIF

-202 EKTIIEINNSKGEEI
+202 DKTIIEIKNSNGVEI
-217 LKEEMT
+217 LKEEIN
-223 IVDKEI
+223 IVDKDI
-229 NLECNSTYLIH
+229 TLECNSTYFVT
-240 IKKKDSSSKKEMFS
+240 IKKKNSSSKKEMFS
-254 MMITEEMNQRI
+254 MMLTEEMNQRI
-265 IEIKDNQVL
+265 IEIKDNQIL
-274 NKQFI
+274 KKDLI
-279 ISSRMYFFYNITHY
+279 TSSRMYFFYNITHY

-299 YIILSQVNNQFNIN
+299 YIILSQVSNQFNIK
-313 ISSKKSISISSDN
+313 IASKKSISISSDN
-326 LIDLYDEVIPLS
+326 FIDLYDEVIPLS

-357 QRGKTIENE
+357 KRGKKIENE
-366 SEFVLFTIE
+366 SEFVLFTID
-375 LQSNNQFILPDS
+375 LQSKTSFILPDS
-387 FIVTVSSRIE
+387 FIITVSSRIE
-397 TKRLDHLIL
+397 TKQLDKLIL
-406 DQWSLTKLDANITYP
+406 EQWSITKLDINLTYP

-430 KDNIIIHSNIENLLS
+430 KDNIIIHSNVENVLS
-445 IFTDKSEEVYNVDT
+445 IITDKSDEVYNVDT
-459 LALLHPVNE
+459 LALLHPENE

-474 LKINEVSYVANELSY
+474 LKVNEVSYVANELSY
-489 SFFITESNIRPMENK
+489 SFFITESNLRPMEKK

-541 KRFNINVITPTNDIL
+541 KRFNINVITPSNDKI
-556 KVKKLKNIAKIFYDE
+556 KAKKLKNIANIYYDE
-571 KEKEDNSILLLEVDS
+571 KEKDDNSILLLEVES

-596 VKAKESSQGN
+596 VIAKENSKGN
-606 ILITFNNEKQKD
+606 ILIKFNNEKQKD

-629 IGDDNTKDVEISIN
+629 IGDDNSKDVEISIKES
-643 DTSII
+643 TII
-648 NKKQFEY
+648 NKEQFEY
-655 ELFNIAPGNYNIKVV
+655 ELFNITPGNYNIKVV
-670 AYNTKDEKITK
+670 AYNTSDETITK

-690 MQTKEKEEEAEV
+690 MLTNKEEEGIVLNA
-702 INSNEE
+702 NEE

-727 WIASRFIEL
+727 WIVSKFIEL

>member
-1 MSMNSKNKGSSNKLK
+1 MNSKYKGRLMS
-16 NFLILL
+16 LILL

-27 ISSQSVVIKSII
+27 ISSQSVTIKSII
-39 PYENNHFIIDH
+39 PYENNHFIIDQ
-50 NNPMQMFQYT
+50 NNPMQVFQYT
-60 LTSLKGDLI
+60 LTSMKGDLI

-79 VKGFLFSDKKY
+79 VKGFLFSNKEY

-99 MKQQSKDDII
+99 LKQQSKEDII

-121 SNELIE
+121 SYELKE
-127 KGIVNQDNET
+127 KGIVNKDNET
-137 IYIALYDNKY
+137 IYIVLYDNKY
-147 SYEDYFTLFKE
+147 SYEDYFILFKE
-158 NDSITLKLGEPLLI
+158 TDMIKLKLGEPLLI
-172 KQFYSLNEYSIKFE
+172 KQFYSLNEYLIKFE

-202 EKTIIEINNSKGEEI
+202 DKTIIEIKNSNGVEI
-217 LKEEMT
+217 LKEEIN
-223 IVDKEI
+223 IVDKDI
-229 NLECNSTYLIH
+229 TIECNSTYFVT
-240 IKKKDSSSKKEMFS
+240 IKKKNSSSKKEMFS
-254 MMITEEMNQRI
+254 MMLTEEMNQCI
-265 IEIKDNQVL
+265 IEIKDNQIL
-274 NKQFI
+274 KKDLI
-279 ISSRMYFFYNITHY
+279 TSSRMYFFYNITHY

-299 YIILSQVNNQFNIN
+299 YIILSQVSNQFNIK
-313 ISSKKSISISSDN
+313 IASKKSISISSDN
-326 LIDLYDEVIPLS
+326 FIDLYDEVIPLS

-357 QRGKTIENE
+357 QRGKKIENE
-366 SEFVLFTIE
+366 SEFVLFTID
-375 LQSNNQFILPDS
+375 LQSKTSFILPDS
-387 FIVTVSSRIE
+387 FIITVSSRIE
-397 TKRLDHLIL
+397 TKRLDKLIL
-406 DQWSLTKLDANITYP
+406 EQWSITKLDINLTYP

-430 KDNIIIHSNIENLLS
+430 KDNIIIHSNVENVLS
-445 IFTDKSEEVYNVDT
+445 IITDKSDEVYNVDT
-459 LALLHPVNE
+459 LALLHPENE

-474 LKINEVSYVANELSY
+474 LKVNEVSYVANELSY
-489 SFFITESNIRPMENK
+489 SFFITESNIRPMEKK

-541 KRFNINVITPTNDIL
+541 KRFNINVITPSNDKI
-556 KVKKLKNIAKIFYDE
+556 KAKKLKNIANIYYDE
-571 KEKEDNSILLLEVDS
+571 KEKDDNSILLLEVES

-596 VKAKESSQGN
+596 VIAKENSKGN
-606 ILITFNNEKQKD
+606 ILIKFNNEKQKD

-629 IGDDNTKDVEISIN
+629 IGDDNSKDVEISIKES
-643 DTSII
+643 TII
-648 NKKQFEY
+648 NKEQFEY
-655 ELFNIAPGNYNIKVV
+655 ELFNITPGNYNIKVV
-670 AYNTKDEKITK
+670 AYNTSDETITK

-690 MQTKEKEEEAEV
+690 MLTNKEEEGIVLNA
-702 INSNEE
+702 NEE

-727 WIASRFIEL
+727 WVVSKFIEL

>member
-1 MSMNSKNKGSSNKLK
+1 MNSKYKGRLMS
-16 NFLILL
+16 LILL

-27 ISSQSVVIKSII
+27 ISSQSVTIKSII
-39 PYENNHFIIDH
+39 PYENNHFIIDQ
-50 NNPMQMFQYT
+50 NNPMQVFQYT
-60 LTSLKGDLI
+60 LTSMKGDLI

-79 VKGFLFSDKKY
+79 VKGFLFSNKEY

-99 MKQQSKDDII
+99 LKQQSKEDII

-121 SNELIE
+121 SDELKE
-127 KGIVNQDNET
+127 KGIVNKDNET
-137 IYIALYDNKY
+137 IYIVLYDNKY
-147 SYEDYFTLFKE
+147 SYEDYFILFKE
-158 NDSITLKLGEPLLI
+158 TDMIKLKLGEPLLI
-172 KQFYSLNEYSIKFE
+172 KQFYSLNEYLIKFE

-202 EKTIIEINNSKGEEI
+202 DKTIIEIKNSNGVEI
-217 LKEEMT
+217 LKEEIN
-223 IVDKEI
+223 IVDKDI
-229 NLECNSTYLIH
+229 TLECNSTYFVT
-240 IKKKDSSSKKEMFS
+240 IKKKNSSSKKEMFS
-254 MMITEEMNQRI
+254 MMLTEEMNQCI
-265 IEIKDNQVL
+265 IEIKDNQIL
-274 NKQFI
+274 KKDLI
-279 ISSRMYFFYNITHY
+279 TSSRMYFFYNITHY

-299 YIILSQVNNQFNIN
+299 YIILSQVSNQFNIK
-313 ISSKKSISISSDN
+313 IASKKSISISSDN
-326 LIDLYDEVIPLS
+326 FIDLYDEVIPLS

-357 QRGKTIENE
+357 KRGKKIENE
-366 SEFVLFTIE
+366 SEFVLFTID
-375 LQSNNQFILPDS
+375 LQSKTSFILPDS
-387 FIVTVSSRIE
+387 FIITVSSRIE
-397 TKRLDHLIL
+397 TKRLDKLIL
-406 DQWSLTKLDANITYP
+406 EQWSITKLDINLTYP

-430 KDNIIIHSNIENLLS
+430 KDNIIIHSNVENLLS
-445 IFTDKSEEVYNVDT
+445 IITDKSDEVYNVDT
-459 LALLHPVNE
+459 LALLHPENE

-474 LKINEVSYVANELSY
+474 LKVNEVPYVANELSY
-489 SFFITESNIRPMENK
+489 SFFITESNIRPMEKK

-541 KRFNINVITPTNDIL
+541 KRFNINVITPSNDKI
-556 KVKKLKNIAKIFYDE
+556 KAKKLKNIANIYYDE
-571 KEKEDNSILLLEVDS
+571 KEKDDNSILLLEVES

-596 VKAKESSQGN
+596 VIAKENSKGN
-606 ILITFNNEKQKD
+606 ILIKFNNEKQKD

-629 IGDDNTKDVEISIN
+629 IGDDNSKDVEISIKES
-643 DTSII
+643 TII
-648 NKKQFEY
+648 NKEQFEY
-655 ELFNIAPGNYNIKVV
+655 ELFNITPGNYNIKVV
-670 AYNTKDEKITK
+670 AYNTSDETITK

-690 MQTKEKEEEAEV
+690 MLTNKEEEGIVLNA
-702 INSNEE
+702 NEE

-727 WIASRFIEL
+727 WIVSKFIEL

>member
-1 MSMNSKNKGSSNKLK
+1 MNSKYKGRLMS
-16 NFLILL
+16 LILL

-27 ISSQSVVIKSII
+27 ISSQSVTIKSII
-39 PYENNHFIIDH
+39 PYENNHFIIDQ
-50 NNPMQMFQYT
+50 NNPMQVFQYT
-60 LTSLKGDLI
+60 LTSMKGDLI

-79 VKGFLFSDKKY
+79 VKGFLFSNKEY

-99 MKQQSKDDII
+99 LKQQSKEDII

-121 SNELIE
+121 SDELKE
-127 KGIVNQDNET
+127 KGIVNKDNET
-137 IYIALYDNKY
+137 IYIVLYDNKY
-147 SYEDYFTLFKE
+147 SYEDYFILFKE
-158 NDSITLKLGEPLLI
+158 TDMINLKLGEPLLI
-172 KQFYSLNEYSIKFE
+172 KQFYSLNEYLIKFE

-202 EKTIIEINNSKGEEI
+202 DKTIIEIKNSNGVEI
-217 LKEEMT
+217 LKEE
-223 IVDKEI
+223 INRVDKDI
-229 NLECNSTYLIH
+229 TLECNSTYFVT
-240 IKKKDSSSKKEMFS
+240 IKKKNSSSKKEMFS
-254 MMITEEMNQRI
+254 MMLTEEMNQCI
-265 IEIKDNQVL
+265 IEIKDNQIL
-274 NKQFI
+274 KKDLI
-279 ISSRMYFFYNITHY
+279 TSSRMYFFYNITHY

-299 YIILSQVNNQFNIN
+299 YIILSQVSNQFNIK
-313 ISSKKSISISSDN
+313 IASKKSISISSDN
-326 LIDLYDEVIPLS
+326 FIDLYDEVIPLS

-357 QRGKTIENE
+357 KRGKKIENE
-366 SEFVLFTIE
+366 SEFVLFTID
-375 LQSNNQFILPDS
+375 LQSKTSFILPDS
-387 FIVTVSSRIE
+387 FIITVSSRIE
-397 TKRLDHLIL
+397 TKRLDKLIL
-406 DQWSLTKLDANITYP
+406 EQWSITKLDINLTYP

-430 KDNIIIHSNIENLLS
+430 KDNIIIHSNVENLLS
-445 IFTDKSEEVYNVDT
+445 IITDKSDEVYNVDT
-459 LALLHPVNE
+459 LALLHPENE

-474 LKINEVSYVANELSY
+474 LKVNEVSYVANELSY
-489 SFFITESNIRPMENK
+489 SFFITESNLRPMEKK

-541 KRFNINVITPTNDIL
+541 KRFNINVITPSNDKI
-556 KVKKLKNIAKIFYDE
+556 KAKKLKNIANIYYDE
-571 KEKEDNSILLLEVDS
+571 KEKDDNSILLLEVES

-596 VKAKESSQGN
+596 VIAKENSKGN
-606 ILITFNNEKQKD
+606 ILIKFNNEKQKD

-629 IGDDNTKDVEISIN
+629 IGDDNSKDVEISIKES
-643 DTSII
+643 TII
-648 NKKQFEY
+648 NKEQFEY
-655 ELFNIAPGNYNIKVV
+655 ELFNITPGNYNIKVV
-670 AYNTKDEKITK
+670 AYNTSDETITK

-690 MQTKEKEEEAEV
+690 MLTNKEEEGIVLNA
-702 INSNEE
+702 NEE

-727 WIASRFIEL
+727 WIVSKFIEL

>member
-1 MSMNSKNKGSSNKLK
+1 MNSKYKGRLMS
-16 NFLILL
+16 LILL

-27 ISSQSVVIKSII
+27 ISSQSVTIKSII
-39 PYENNHFIIDH
+39 PYENNHFIIDQ
-50 NNPMQMFQYT
+50 NNPMQVFQYT
-60 LTSLKGDLI
+60 LTSMKGDLI

-79 VKGFLFSDKKY
+79 VKGFLFSNKEY

-99 MKQQSKDDII
+99 LKQQSKEDII

-121 SNELIE
+121 SDELKE
-127 KGIVNQDNET
+127 KGIVNKDNET
-137 IYIALYDNKY
+137 IYIVLYDNKY
-147 SYEDYFTLFKE
+147 SYEDYFILFKE
-158 NDSITLKLGEPLLI
+158 TDMINLKLGEPLLI
-172 KQFYSLNEYSIKFE
+172 KQFYSLNEYLIKFE

-202 EKTIIEINNSKGEEI
+202 DKTIIEIKNSNGVEI
-217 LKEEMT
+217 LKEEIN
-223 IVDKEI
+223 IVDKDI
-229 NLECNSTYLIH
+229 TLECNSTYFVT
-240 IKKKDSSSKKEMFS
+240 IKKKNSSSKKEMFS
-254 MMITEEMNQRI
+254 MMLTEEMNQCI
-265 IEIKDNQVL
+265 IEIKDNQIL
-274 NKQFI
+274 KKDLI
-279 ISSRMYFFYNITHY
+279 TSSRMYFFYNITHY

-299 YIILSQVNNQFNIN
+299 YIILSQVSNQFNIK
-313 ISSKKSISISSDN
+313 IASKKSISISSDN
-326 LIDLYDEVIPLS
+326 FIDLYDEVIPLS

-357 QRGKTIENE
+357 KRGKKIENE
-366 SEFVLFTIE
+366 SEFVLFTID
-375 LQSNNQFILPDS
+375 LQSKTSFILPDS
-387 FIVTVSSRIE
+387 FIITVSSRIE
-397 TKRLDHLIL
+397 TKRLDKLIL
-406 DQWSLTKLDANITYP
+406 EQWSITKLDINLTYP

-430 KDNIIIHSNIENLLS
+430 KDNIIIHSNVENLLS
-445 IFTDKSEEVYNVDT
+445 IITDKSDEVYNVDT
-459 LALLHPVNE
+459 LALLHPENE

-474 LKINEVSYVANELSY
+474 LKVNEVSYVANELSY
-489 SFFITESNIRPMENK
+489 SFFITESNIRPMEKK

-541 KRFNINVITPTNDIL
+541 KRFNINVITPSNDKI
-556 KVKKLKNIAKIFYDE
+556 KAKKLKNIANIYYDE
-571 KEKEDNSILLLEVDS
+571 KEKDDNSILLLEVES

-596 VKAKESSQGN
+596 VIAKENSKGN
-606 ILITFNNEKQKD
+606 ILIKFNNEKQKD

-629 IGDDNTKDVEISIN
+629 IGDDNSKDVEISIKES
-643 DTSII
+643 TII
-648 NKKQFEY
+648 NKEQFEY
-655 ELFNIAPGNYNIKVV
+655 ELFNITPGNYNIKVV
-670 AYNTKDEKITK
+670 AYNTSDETITK

-690 MQTKEKEEEAEV
+690 MLTNKEEEGIVLNA
-702 INSNEE
+702 NEE

-727 WIASRFIEL
+727 WIVSKFIEL

>member
-1 MSMNSKNKGSSNKLK
+1 MNSKYKGRLMS
-16 NFLILL
+16 LILL

-27 ISSQSVVIKSII
+27 ISSQSVTIKSII
-39 PYENNHFIIDH
+39 PYENNHFIIDQ
-50 NNPMQMFQYT
+50 NNPMQVFQYT
-60 LTSLKGDLI
+60 LTSMKGDLI

-79 VKGFLFSDKKY
+79 VKGFLFSNKEY

-99 MKQQSKDDII
+99 LKQQSKEDII

-121 SNELIE
+121 SDELKE
-127 KGIVNQDNET
+127 KGIVNKDNET
-137 IYIALYDNKY
+137 IYIVLYDNKY
-147 SYEDYFTLFKE
+147 SYEDYFILFKE
-158 NDSITLKLGEPLLI
+158 TDMIKLKLGEPLLI
-172 KQFYSLNEYSIKFE
+172 KQFYSLNEYLIKFE

-202 EKTIIEINNSKGEEI
+202 DKTIIEIKNSNGVEI
-217 LKEEMT
+217 LKEEIN
-223 IVDKEI
+223 IVDKDI
-229 NLECNSTYLIH
+229 TLECNSTYFVT
-240 IKKKDSSSKKEMFS
+240 IKKKNSSSKKEMFS
-254 MMITEEMNQRI
+254 MMLTEEMNQRI
-265 IEIKDNQVL
+265 IEIKDNQIL
-274 NKQFI
+274 KKDLI
-279 ISSRMYFFYNITHY
+279 TSSRMYFFYNITHY

-299 YIILSQVNNQFNIN
+299 YIILSQVSNQFNIK
-313 ISSKKSISISSDN
+313 IASKKSISISSDN
-326 LIDLYDEVIPLS
+326 FIDLYDEVIPLS

-357 QRGKTIENE
+357 KRGKKIENE
-366 SEFVLFTIE
+366 SEFVLFTID
-375 LQSNNQFILPDS
+375 LQSKTSFILPDS
-387 FIVTVSSRIE
+387 FIITVSSRIE
-397 TKRLDHLIL
+397 TKRLDKLIL
-406 DQWSLTKLDANITYP
+406 EQWSITKLDINLTYP

-430 KDNIIIHSNIENLLS
+430 KDNIIIHSNVENLLS
-445 IFTDKSEEVYNVDT
+445 IITDKSDEVYNVDT
-459 LALLHPVNE
+459 LALLHPENE

-474 LKINEVSYVANELSY
+474 LKVNEVSYVANELSY
-489 SFFITESNIRPMENK
+489 SFFITESNLRPMEKK

-541 KRFNINVITPTNDIL
+541 KRFNINVITPSNDKI
-556 KVKKLKNIAKIFYDE
+556 KAKKLKNIANIYYDE
-571 KEKEDNSILLLEVDS
+571 KEKDDNSILLLEVES

-596 VKAKESSQGN
+596 VIAKENSKGN
-606 ILITFNNEKQKD
+606 ILIKFNNEKQKD

-629 IGDDNTKDVEISIN
+629 IGDDNSKDVEISIKES
-643 DTSII
+643 TII
-648 NKKQFEY
+648 NKEQFEY
-655 ELFNIAPGNYNIKVV
+655 ELFNITPGNYNIKVV
-670 AYNTKDEKITK
+670 AYNTSDETITK

-690 MQTKEKEEEAEV
+690 MLTNKEEEGIVLNA
-702 INSNEE
+702 NEE

-727 WIASRFIEL
+727 WIVSKFIEL

-764 DINTITI
+764 DINTSTI

>member
-1 MSMNSKNKGSSNKLK
+1 MNSKYKGRLMS
-16 NFLILL
+16 LILL

-27 ISSQSVVIKSII
+27 ISSQSVTIKSII
-39 PYENNHFIIDH
+39 PYENNHFIIDQ
-50 NNPMQMFQYT
+50 NNPMQVFQYT
-60 LTSLKGDLI
+60 LTSMKGDLI

-79 VKGFLFSDKKY
+79 VKGFLFSNKEY

-99 MKQQSKDDII
+99 LKQQSKEDII

-121 SNELIE
+121 SDELKE
-127 KGIVNQDNET
+127 KGIVNKDNET
-137 IYIALYDNKY
+137 IYIVLYDNKY
-147 SYEDYFTLFKE
+147 SYEDYFILFKE
-158 NDSITLKLGEPLLI
+158 TDMIKLKLGEPLLI
-172 KQFYSLNEYSIKFE
+172 KQFYSLNEYLIKFE

-202 EKTIIEINNSKGEEI
+202 DKTIIEIKNSNGVEI
-217 LKEEMT
+217 LKEEIN
-223 IVDKEI
+223 IVDKDI
-229 NLECNSTYLIH
+229 TLECNSTYFVT
-240 IKKKDSSSKKEMFS
+240 IKKKNSSSKKEMFS
-254 MMITEEMNQRI
+254 MMLTEEMNQRI
-265 IEIKDNQVL
+265 IEIKDNQIL
-274 NKQFI
+274 KKDLI
-279 ISSRMYFFYNITHY
+279 TSSRMYFFYNITHY

-299 YIILSQVNNQFNIN
+299 YIILSQVSNQFNIK
-313 ISSKKSISISSDN
+313 IASKKSISISSDN
-326 LIDLYDEVIPLS
+326 FIDLYDEVIPLS

-357 QRGKTIENE
+357 KRGKKIENE
-366 SEFVLFTIE
+366 SEFVLFTID
-375 LQSNNQFILPDS
+375 LQSKTSFILPDS
-387 FIVTVSSRIE
+387 FIITVSSRIE
-397 TKRLDHLIL
+397 TKRLDKLIL
-406 DQWSLTKLDANITYP
+406 EQWSITKLDINLTYP

-430 KDNIIIHSNIENLLS
+430 KDNIIIHSNVENLLS
-445 IFTDKSEEVYNVDT
+445 IITDKSDEVYNVDT
-459 LALLHPVNE
+459 LALLHPENE

-474 LKINEVSYVANELSY
+474 LKVNEVSYVANELSY
-489 SFFITESNIRPMENK
+489 SFFITESNIRPMEKK

-541 KRFNINVITPTNDIL
+541 KRFNINVITPSNDKI
-556 KVKKLKNIAKIFYDE
+556 KAKKLKNIANIYYDE
-571 KEKEDNSILLLEVDS
+571 KEKDDNSILLLEVES

-596 VKAKESSQGN
+596 VIAKENSKGN
-606 ILITFNNEKQKD
+606 ILIKFNNEKQKD

-629 IGDDNTKDVEISIN
+629 IGDDNSKDVEISIKES
-643 DTSII
+643 TII
-648 NKKQFEY
+648 NKEQFEY
-655 ELFNIAPGNYNIKVV
+655 ELFNITPGNYNIKVV
-670 AYNTKDEKITK
+670 AYNTSDETITK

-690 MQTKEKEEEAEV
+690 MLTNKEEEGIVLNA
-702 INSNEE
+702 NEE

-727 WIASRFIEL
+727 WIVSKFIEL

>member
-1 MSMNSKNKGSSNKLK
+1 MNSKYKGRLMS
-16 NFLILL
+16 LILL

-27 ISSQSVVIKSII
+27 ISSQSVTIKSII
-39 PYENNHFIIDH
+39 PYENNHFIIDQ
-50 NNPMQMFQYT
+50 NNPMQVFQYT
-60 LTSLKGDLI
+60 LTSMKGDLI

-79 VKGFLFSDKKY
+79 VKGFLFSNKEY

-99 MKQQSKDDII
+99 LKQQSKEDII

-121 SNELIE
+121 SDELKE
-127 KGIVNQDNET
+127 KGIVNKDNET
-137 IYIALYDNKY
+137 IYIVLYDNKY
-147 SYEDYFTLFKE
+147 SYEDYFILFKE
-158 NDSITLKLGEPLLI
+158 TDMINLKLGEPLLI
-172 KQFYSLNEYSIKFE
+172 KQFYSLNEYLIKFE

-202 EKTIIEINNSKGEEI
+202 DKTIIEIKNSNGVEI
-217 LKEEMT
+217 LKEEIN
-223 IVDKEI
+223 IVDKDI
-229 NLECNSTYLIH
+229 TLECNSTYFVT
-240 IKKKDSSSKKEMFS
+240 IKKKNSSSKKEMFS
-254 MMITEEMNQRI
+254 MMLTEEMNQRI
-265 IEIKDNQVL
+265 IEIKDNQIL
-274 NKQFI
+274 KKDLI
-279 ISSRMYFFYNITHY
+279 TSSRMYFFYNITHY

-299 YIILSQVNNQFNIN
+299 YIILSQVSNQFNIK
-313 ISSKKSISISSDN
+313 IASKKSISISSDN
-326 LIDLYDEVIPLS
+326 FIDLYDEVIPLS

-357 QRGKTIENE
+357 KRGKKIENE
-366 SEFVLFTIE
+366 SEFVLFTID
-375 LQSNNQFILPDS
+375 LQSKTSFILPDS
-387 FIVTVSSRIE
+387 FIITVSSRIE
-397 TKRLDHLIL
+397 TKRLDKLIL
-406 DQWSLTKLDANITYP
+406 EQWSITKLDINLTYP

-430 KDNIIIHSNIENLLS
+430 KDNIIIHSNVENLLS
-445 IFTDKSEEVYNVDT
+445 IITDKSDEVYNVDT
-459 LALLHPVNE
+459 LALLHPENE

-474 LKINEVSYVANELSY
+474 LKVNEVPYVANELSY
-489 SFFITESNIRPMENK
+489 SFFITESNLRPMEKK

-541 KRFNINVITPTNDIL
+541 KRFNINVITPSNDKI
-556 KVKKLKNIAKIFYDE
+556 KAKKLKNIANIYYDE
-571 KEKEDNSILLLEVDS
+571 KEKDDNSILLLEVES

-596 VKAKESSQGN
+596 VIAKENSKGN
-606 ILITFNNEKQKD
+606 ILIKFNNEKQKD

-629 IGDDNTKDVEISIN
+629 IGDDNSKDVEISIKES
-643 DTSII
+643 TII
-648 NKKQFEY
+648 NKEQFEY
-655 ELFNIAPGNYNIKVV
+655 ELFNITPGNYNIKVV
-670 AYNTKDEKITK
+670 AYNTSDETITK

-690 MQTKEKEEEAEV
+690 MLTNKEEEGIVLNA
-702 INSNEE
+702 NEE

-727 WIASRFIEL
+727 WIVSKFIEL

>member
-1 MSMNSKNKGSSNKLK
+1 MNSKYKGRLMS
-16 NFLILL
+16 LILL

-27 ISSQSVVIKSII
+27 ISSQSVTIKSII
-39 PYENNHFIIDH
+39 PYENNHFIIDQ
-50 NNPMQMFQYT
+50 NNPMQVFQYT
-60 LTSLKGDLI
+60 LTSMKGDLI

-79 VKGFLFSDKKY
+79 VKGFLFSNKEY

-99 MKQQSKDDII
+99 LKQQSKEDII

-121 SNELIE
+121 SDELKE
-127 KGIVNQDNET
+127 KGIVNKENET
-137 IYIALYDNKY
+137 IYIVLYDNKY
-147 SYEDYFTLFKE
+147 SYEDYFILFKE
-158 NDSITLKLGEPLLI
+158 TDMIKLKLGEPLLI
-172 KQFYSLNEYSIKFE
+172 KQFYSLNEYLIKFE

-202 EKTIIEINNSKGEEI
+202 DKTIIEIKNSNGVEI
-217 LKEEMT
+217 LKEEIN
-223 IVDKEI
+223 IVDKDI
-229 NLECNSTYLIH
+229 TLECNSTYFVT
-240 IKKKDSSSKKEMFS
+240 IKKKNSSSKKEMFS
-254 MMITEEMNQRI
+254 MMLTEEMNQRI
-265 IEIKDNQVL
+265 IEIKDNQIL
-274 NKQFI
+274 KKDLI
-279 ISSRMYFFYNITHY
+279 TSSRMYFFYNITHY

-299 YIILSQVNNQFNIN
+299 YIILSQVSNQFNIK
-313 ISSKKSISISSDN
+313 IASKKSISISSDN
-326 LIDLYDEVIPLS
+326 FIDLYDEVIPLS

-357 QRGKTIENE
+357 KRGKKIENE
-366 SEFVLFTIE
+366 SEFVLFTID
-375 LQSNNQFILPDS
+375 LQSKTSFILPDS
-387 FIVTVSSRIE
+387 FIITVSSRIE
-397 TKRLDHLIL
+397 TKRLDKLIL
-406 DQWSLTKLDANITYP
+406 EQWSITKLDINLTYP

-430 KDNIIIHSNIENLLS
+430 KDNIIIHSNVEHLLS
-445 IFTDKSEEVYNVDT
+445 IIIDKSDEVYNVDT
-459 LALLHPVNE
+459 LALLHPENE

-474 LKINEVSYVANELSY
+474 LKVNEVSYVANELSY
-489 SFFITESNIRPMENK
+489 SFFITESNLRPMEKK

-541 KRFNINVITPTNDIL
+541 KRFNINVLTPSNDKI
-556 KVKKLKNIAKIFYDE
+556 KAKKLKNIANIYYDE
-571 KEKEDNSILLLEVDS
+571 KEKDDNSILLLEVES

-596 VKAKESSQGN
+596 VIAKENSKGN
-606 ILITFNNEKQKD
+606 ILIKFNNEKQKD

-629 IGDDNTKDVEISIN
+629 IGDDNSKDVEISIKES
-643 DTSII
+643 TII
-648 NKKQFEY
+648 NKEQFEY
-655 ELFNIAPGNYNIKVV
+655 ELFNITPGNYNIKVV
-670 AYNTKDEKITK
+670 AYNTSDETITK

-690 MQTKEKEEEAEV
+690 MLTNKEEEGIVLNA
-702 INSNEE
+702 NEE

-727 WIASRFIEL
+727 WIVSKFIEL

>member
-1 MSMNSKNKGSSNKLK
+1 MNSKYKGRLMS
-16 NFLILL
+16 LILL

-27 ISSQSVVIKSII
+27 ISSQSVTIKSII
-39 PYENNHFIIDH
+39 PYENNHFIIDQ
-50 NNPMQMFQYT
+50 NNPMQVFQYT
-60 LTSLKGDLI
+60 LTSMKGDLI

-79 VKGFLFSDKKY
+79 VKGFLFSNKEY

-99 MKQQSKDDII
+99 LKQQSKEDII

-121 SNELIE
+121 SDELKE
-127 KGIVNQDNET
+127 KGIVNKDNET
-137 IYIALYDNKY
+137 IYIVLYDNKY
-147 SYEDYFTLFKE
+147 SYEDYFILFKE
-158 NDSITLKLGEPLLI
+158 TDMINLKLGEPLLI
-172 KQFYSLNEYSIKFE
+172 KQFYSLNEYLIKFE

-202 EKTIIEINNSKGEEI
+202 DKTIIEIKNSNGVEI
-217 LKEEMT
+217 LKEEIN
-223 IVDKEI
+223 IVDKDI
-229 NLECNSTYLIH
+229 TLECNSTYFVT
-240 IKKKDSSSKKEMFS
+240 IKKKNSSSKKEMFS
-254 MMITEEMNQRI
+254 MMLTEEMNQCI
-265 IEIKDNQVL
+265 IEIKDNQIL
-274 NKQFI
+274 KKDLI
-279 ISSRMYFFYNITHY
+279 TSSRMYFFYNITHY

-299 YIILSQVNNQFNIN
+299 YIILSQVSNQFNIK
-313 ISSKKSISISSDN
+313 IASKKSISISSDN
-326 LIDLYDEVIPLS
+326 FIELYDEVIPLS

-357 QRGKTIENE
+357 KRGKKIENE
-366 SEFVLFTIE
+366 SEFVLFTID
-375 LQSNNQFILPDS
+375 LQSKTSFILPDS
-387 FIVTVSSRIE
+387 FIITVSSRIE
-397 TKRLDHLIL
+397 TKRLDKLIL
-406 DQWSLTKLDANITYP
+406 EQWSITKLDINLTYP

-430 KDNIIIHSNIENLLS
+430 KDNIIIHSNVENLLS
-445 IFTDKSEEVYNVDT
+445 IITDKSDEVYNVDT
-459 LALLHPVNE
+459 LALLHPENE

-474 LKINEVSYVANELSY
+474 LKVNEVSYVANELSY
-489 SFFITESNIRPMENK
+489 SFFITESNLRPMEKK

-541 KRFNINVITPTNDIL
+541 KRFNINVITPSNDKI
-556 KVKKLKNIAKIFYDE
+556 KAKKLKNIANIYYDE
-571 KEKEDNSILLLEVDS
+571 KEKDDNSILLLEVES

-596 VKAKESSQGN
+596 VIAKENSKGN
-606 ILITFNNEKQKD
+606 ILIKFNNEKQKD

-629 IGDDNTKDVEISIN
+629 IGDDNSKDVEISIKES
-643 DTSII
+643 TII
-648 NKKQFEY
+648 NKEQFEY
-655 ELFNIAPGNYNIKVV
+655 ELFNITPGNYNIKVV
-670 AYNTKDEKITK
+670 AYNTSDETITK

-690 MQTKEKEEEAEV
+690 MLTNKEEEGIVLNA
-702 INSNEE
+702 NEE

-727 WIASRFIEL
+727 WIVSKFIEL

>member
-1 MSMNSKNKGSSNKLK
+1 MNSKYKGRLMS
-16 NFLILL
+16 LILL

-27 ISSQSVVIKSII
+27 ISSQSVTIKSII
-39 PYENNHFIIDH
+39 PYENNHFIIDQ
-50 NNPMQMFQYT
+50 NNPMQVFQYT
-60 LTSLKGDLI
+60 LTSMKGDLI

-79 VKGFLFSDKKY
+79 VKGFLFSNKEY

-99 MKQQSKDDII
+99 LKQQSKEDII

-121 SNELIE
+121 SDELKE
-127 KGIVNQDNET
+127 KGIVNKDNET
-137 IYIALYDNKY
+137 IYIVLYDNKY
-147 SYEDYFTLFKE
+147 SYEDYFILFKE
-158 NDSITLKLGEPLLI
+158 TDMIKLKLGEPLLI
-172 KQFYSLNEYSIKFE
+172 KQFYSLNEYLIKFE

-202 EKTIIEINNSKGEEI
+202 DKTIIEIKNSNGVEI
-217 LKEEMT
+217 LKEEIN
-223 IVDKEI
+223 IVDKDI
-229 NLECNSTYLIH
+229 TLECNSTYFVT
-240 IKKKDSSSKKEMFS
+240 IKKKNSSSKKEMFS
-254 MMITEEMNQRI
+254 MMLTEEMNQRI
-265 IEIKDNQVL
+265 IEIKDNQIL
-274 NKQFI
+274 KKDLI
-279 ISSRMYFFYNITHY
+279 TSSRMYFFYNITHY

-299 YIILSQVNNQFNIN
+299 YIILSQVSNQFNIK
-313 ISSKKSISISSDN
+313 IASKKSISISSDN
-326 LIDLYDEVIPLS
+326 FIDLYDEVIPLS

-357 QRGKTIENE
+357 KRGKKIENE
-366 SEFVLFTIE
+366 SEFVLFTID
-375 LQSNNQFILPDS
+375 LQSKTSFILPDS
-387 FIVTVSSRIE
+387 FIITVSSRIE
-397 TKRLDHLIL
+397 TKRLDKLIL
-406 DQWSLTKLDANITYP
+406 EQWSITKLDINLTYP

-430 KDNIIIHSNIENLLS
+430 KDNIIIHSNVENLLS
-445 IFTDKSEEVYNVDT
+445 IITDKSDEVYNVDT
-459 LALLHPVNE
+459 LALLHPENE

-474 LKINEVSYVANELSY
+474 LKVNEVPYVANELSY
-489 SFFITESNIRPMENK
+489 SFFITESNIRPMEKK

-541 KRFNINVITPTNDIL
+541 KRFNINVITPSNDKI
-556 KVKKLKNIAKIFYDE
+556 KAKKLKNIANIYYDE
-571 KEKEDNSILLLEVDS
+571 KEKDDNSILLLEVES

-596 VKAKESSQGN
+596 VIAKENSKGN
-606 ILITFNNEKQKD
+606 ILIKFNNEKQKD

-629 IGDDNTKDVEISIN
+629 IGDDNSKDVEISIKES
-643 DTSII
+643 TII
-648 NKKQFEY
+648 NKEQFEY
-655 ELFNIAPGNYNIKVV
+655 ELFNITPGNYNIKVV
-670 AYNTKDEKITK
+670 AYNTSDETITK

-690 MQTKEKEEEAEV
+690 MLTNKEEEGIVLNA
-702 INSNEE
+702 NEE

-727 WIASRFIEL
+727 WIVSKFIEL

>member
-1 MSMNSKNKGSSNKLK
+1 MNSKYKGRLMS
-16 NFLILL
+16 LILL

-27 ISSQSVVIKSII
+27 ISSQSVTIKSII
-39 PYENNHFIIDH
+39 PYENNHFIIDQ
-50 NNPMQMFQYT
+50 NNPMQVFQYT
-60 LTSLKGDLI
+60 LTSMKGDLI

-79 VKGFLFSDKKY
+79 VKGFLFSNKEY

-99 MKQQSKDDII
+99 LKQQSKEDII

-121 SNELIE
+121 SDELKE
-127 KGIVNQDNET
+127 KGIVNKDNET
-137 IYIALYDNKY
+137 IYIVLYDNKY
-147 SYEDYFTLFKE
+147 SYEDYFILFKE
-158 NDSITLKLGEPLLI
+158 TDMIKLKLGEPLLI
-172 KQFYSLNEYSIKFE
+172 KQFYSLNEYLIKFE

-202 EKTIIEINNSKGEEI
+202 DKTIIEIKNSNGVEI
-217 LKEEMT
+217 LKEEIN
-223 IVDKEI
+223 IVDKDI
-229 NLECNSTYLIH
+229 TLECNSTYFVT
-240 IKKKDSSSKKEMFS
+240 IKKKNSSSKKEMFS
-254 MMITEEMNQRI
+254 MMLTEEMNQRI
-265 IEIKDNQVL
+265 IEIKDNQIL
-274 NKQFI
+274 KKDLI
-279 ISSRMYFFYNITHY
+279 TSSKMYFFYNITHY
-293 DENEEN
+293 NENEEN
-299 YIILSQVNNQFNIN
+299 YIILSQVSNQFNIK
-313 ISSKKSISISSDN
+313 IASKKSISISSDN
-326 LIDLYDEVIPLS
+326 FIDLYDEVIPLS

-357 QRGKTIENE
+357 KRGKKIENE
-366 SEFVLFTIE
+366 SEFVLFTID
-375 LQSNNQFILPDS
+375 LQSKTSFILPDS
-387 FIVTVSSRIE
+387 FIITVSSRIE
-397 TKRLDHLIL
+397 TKRLDKLIVE
-406 DQWSLTKLDANITYP
+406 QWSITKLDINLTYP

-430 KDNIIIHSNIENLLS
+430 KDNIIIHSNVENLLS
-445 IFTDKSEEVYNVDT
+445 IITDKSDEVYNVDT
-459 LALLHPVNE
+459 LALLHPENE

-474 LKINEVSYVANELSY
+474 LKVNEVSYVANELSY
-489 SFFITESNIRPMENK
+489 SFFITESNLRPMEKK

-541 KRFNINVITPTNDIL
+541 KRFNINVITPSNDKI
-556 KVKKLKNIAKIFYDE
+556 KAKKLKNIANIYYDE
-571 KEKEDNSILLLEVDS
+571 KEKDDNSILLLEVES

-596 VKAKESSQGN
+596 VIAKENSKGN
-606 ILITFNNEKQKD
+606 ILIKFNNEKQKD

-629 IGDDNTKDVEISIN
+629 IGDDNSKDVEISIKES
-643 DTSII
+643 TII
-648 NKKQFEY
+648 NKEQFEY
-655 ELFNIAPGNYNIKVV
+655 ELFNITPGNYNIKVV
-670 AYNTKDEKITK
+670 AYNTSDETITK

-690 MQTKEKEEEAEV
+690 MLTNKEEEGIVLNA
-702 INSNEE
+702 NEE

-727 WIASRFIEL
+727 WIVSKFIEL

>member
-1 MSMNSKNKGSSNKLK
+1 MNSKYKGRLMS
-16 NFLILL
+16 LILL

-27 ISSQSVVIKSII
+27 ISSQSVTIKSII
-39 PYENNHFIIDH
+39 PYENNHFIIDQ
-50 NNPMQMFQYT
+50 NNPMQVFQYT
-60 LTSLKGDLI
+60 LTSMKGDLI

-79 VKGFLFSDKKY
+79 VKGFLFSNKEY

-99 MKQQSKDDII
+99 LKQQSKEDII

-121 SNELIE
+121 SYELKE
-127 KGIVNQDNET
+127 KGIVNKDNET
-137 IYIALYDNKY
+137 IYIVLFDNKY
-147 SYEDYFTLFKE
+147 SYEDYFILFKE
-158 NDSITLKLGEPLLI
+158 TDMIKLKLGEPLLI
-172 KQFYSLNEYSIKFE
+172 KQFYSLNEYLIKFE

-202 EKTIIEINNSKGEEI
+202 DKTIIEIKNSNGVEI
-217 LKEEMT
+217 LKEEIN
-223 IVDKEI
+223 IVDKDI
-229 NLECNSTYLIH
+229 TLECNSTYFVT
-240 IKKKDSSSKKEMFS
+240 IKKKNSSSKKEMFS
-254 MMITEEMNQRI
+254 MMLTEEMNQCI
-265 IEIKDNQVL
+265 IEIKDNQIL
-274 NKQFI
+274 KKDLI
-279 ISSRMYFFYNITHY
+279 TSSRMYFFYNITHY

-299 YIILSQVNNQFNIN
+299 YIILSQVSNQFNIK
-313 ISSKKSISISSDN
+313 IASKKSISISSDN
-326 LIDLYDEVIPLS
+326 FIDLYDEVIPLS

-357 QRGKTIENE
+357 QRGKKIENE
-366 SEFVLFTIE
+366 SEFVLFTID
-375 LQSNNQFILPDS
+375 LQSKTSFILPDS
-387 FIVTVSSRIE
+387 FIITVSSRIE
-397 TKRLDHLIL
+397 TKRLDKLIL
-406 DQWSLTKLDANITYP
+406 EQWSITKLDINLTYP

-430 KDNIIIHSNIENLLS
+430 KDNIIIHSNVENLLS
-445 IFTDKSEEVYNVDT
+445 IITDKSDEVYNVDT
-459 LALLHPVNE
+459 LALLHPENE

-474 LKINEVSYVANELSY
+474 LKVNEVSYVANELSY
-489 SFFITESNIRPMENK
+489 SFFITESNLRPMEKK

-541 KRFNINVITPTNDIL
+541 KRFNINVITPSNDKI
-556 KVKKLKNIAKIFYDE
+556 KAKKLKNIATIYYDE
-571 KEKEDNSILLLEVDS
+571 KEKDDNSILLLEVES

-596 VKAKESSQGN
+596 VIAKENSKGN
-606 ILITFNNEKQKD
+606 ILIKFNNEKQKD

-629 IGDDNTKDVEISIN
+629 IGDDNSKDVEISIKES
-643 DTSII
+643 TII
-648 NKKQFEY
+648 NKEQFEY
-655 ELFNIAPGNYNIKVV
+655 ELFNITPGNYNIKVV
-670 AYNTKDEKITK
+670 AYNTSDETITK

-690 MQTKEKEEEAEV
+690 MLTNKEEEGIVLNA
-702 INSNEE
+702 NEE

-713 LCVIIISLSILLLL
+713 LCVIIISLSVLLLL
-727 WIASRFIEL
+727 WIVSKFIEL

>member
-1 MSMNSKNKGSSNKLK
+1 MNSKYKGRLMS
-16 NFLILL
+16 LILL

-27 ISSQSVVIKSII
+27 ISSQSVTIKSII
-39 PYENNHFIIDH
+39 PYENNHFIIDQ
-50 NNPMQMFQYT
+50 NNPMQVFQYT
-60 LTSLKGDLI
+60 LTSMKGDLI

-79 VKGFLFSDKKY
+79 VKGFLFSNKEY

-99 MKQQSKDDII
+99 LKQQSKEDII

-121 SNELIE
+121 SYELKE
-127 KGIVNQDNET
+127 KGIVNKDNET
-137 IYIALYDNKY
+137 IYIVLFDNKY
-147 SYEDYFTLFKE
+147 SYEDYFILFKE
-158 NDSITLKLGEPLLI
+158 TDMIKLKLGEPLLI
-172 KQFYSLNEYSIKFE
+172 KQFYSLNEYLIKFE

-202 EKTIIEINNSKGEEI
+202 DKTIIEIKNSNGVEI
-217 LKEEMT
+217 LKEEIN
-223 IVDKEI
+223 IVDKDI
-229 NLECNSTYLIH
+229 TLECNSTYFVT
-240 IKKKDSSSKKEMFS
+240 IKKKNSSSKKEMFS
-254 MMITEEMNQRI
+254 MMLTEEMNQCI
-265 IEIKDNQVL
+265 IEIKDNQIL
-274 NKQFI
+274 KKDLI
-279 ISSRMYFFYNITHY
+279 TSSRMYFFYNITHY

-299 YIILSQVNNQFNIN
+299 YIILSQVSNQFNIK
-313 ISSKKSISISSDN
+313 IASKKSISISSDN
-326 LIDLYDEVIPLS
+326 FIDLYDEVIPLS

-357 QRGKTIENE
+357 KRGKKIENE
-366 SEFVLFTIE
+366 SEFVLFTID
-375 LQSNNQFILPDS
+375 LQSKTSFILPDS
-387 FIVTVSSRIE
+387 FIITVSSRIE
-397 TKRLDHLIL
+397 TKRLDKLIL
-406 DQWSLTKLDANITYP
+406 EQWSITKLDINLTYP

-430 KDNIIIHSNIENLLS
+430 KDNIIIHSNVENVLS
-445 IFTDKSEEVYNVDT
+445 IITDKSEEVYNVDT
-459 LALLHPVNE
+459 LALLHPENE

-474 LKINEVSYVANELSY
+474 LKVNEVSYVANELSY
-489 SFFITESNIRPMENK
+489 SFFITESNIRPMEKK

-541 KRFNINVITPTNDIL
+541 KRFNINVITPSNDKI
-556 KVKKLKNIAKIFYDE
+556 KAKKLKNIANIYYDE
-571 KEKEDNSILLLEVDS
+571 KEKDDNSILLLEVES

-596 VKAKESSQGN
+596 VIAKENSKGN
-606 ILITFNNEKQKD
+606 ILIKFNNEKQKD

-629 IGDDNTKDVEISIN
+629 IGDDNSKDVEISIKES
-643 DTSII
+643 TII
-648 NKKQFEY
+648 NKEQFEY
-655 ELFNIAPGNYNIKVV
+655 ELFNITPGNYNIKVV
-670 AYNTKDEKITK
+670 AYNTSDETITK

-690 MQTKEKEEEAEV
+690 MLTNKEEEGIVLNA
-702 INSNEE
+702 NEE

-727 WIASRFIEL
+727 WVVSKFIEL

>member
-1 MSMNSKNKGSSNKLK
+1 MNSKYKGRLMS
-16 NFLILL
+16 LILL

-27 ISSQSVVIKSII
+27 ISSQSVTIKSII
-39 PYENNHFIIDH
+39 PYENNHFIIDQ
-50 NNPMQMFQYT
+50 NNPMQVFQYT
-60 LTSLKGDLI
+60 LTSMKGDLI

-79 VKGFLFSDKKY
+79 VKGFLFSNKEY

-99 MKQQSKDDII
+99 LKQQSKEDII

-121 SNELIE
+121 SDELKE
-127 KGIVNQDNET
+127 KGIVNKDNET
-137 IYIALYDNKY
+137 IYIVLYDNKY
-147 SYEDYFTLFKE
+147 SYEDYFILFKE
-158 NDSITLKLGEPLLI
+158 TDMINLKLGEPLLI
-172 KQFYSLNEYSIKFE
+172 KQFYSLNEYLIKFE

-202 EKTIIEINNSKGEEI
+202 DKTIIEIKNSNGVEI
-217 LKEEMT
+217 LKEEIN
-223 IVDKEI
+223 IVDKDI
-229 NLECNSTYLIH
+229 TLECNSTYFVT
-240 IKKKDSSSKKEMFS
+240 IKKKNSSSKKEMFS
-254 MMITEEMNQRI
+254 MMLTEEMNQRI
-265 IEIKDNQVL
+265 IEIKDNQIL
-274 NKQFI
+274 KKDLI
-279 ISSRMYFFYNITHY
+279 TSSRMYFFYNITHY

-299 YIILSQVNNQFNIN
+299 YIILSQVSNQFNIK
-313 ISSKKSISISSDN
+313 IASKKSISISSDN
-326 LIDLYDEVIPLS
+326 FIDLYDEVIPLS

-357 QRGKTIENE
+357 KRGKKIENE
-366 SEFVLFTIE
+366 SEFVLFTID
-375 LQSNNQFILPDS
+375 LQSKTSFILPDS
-387 FIVTVSSRIE
+387 FIITVSSRIE
-397 TKRLDHLIL
+397 TKRLDKLIL
-406 DQWSLTKLDANITYP
+406 EQWSITKLDINLTYP

-430 KDNIIIHSNIENLLS
+430 KDNIIIHSNVENLLS
-445 IFTDKSEEVYNVDT
+445 IITDKSDEVYNVDT
-459 LALLHPVNE
+459 LALLHPENE

-474 LKINEVSYVANELSY
+474 LKVNEVPYVANELSY
-489 SFFITESNIRPMENK
+489 SFFITESNIRPMEKK

-541 KRFNINVITPTNDIL
+541 KRFNINVITPSNDKI
-556 KVKKLKNIAKIFYDE
+556 KAKKLKNIANIYYDE
-571 KEKEDNSILLLEVDS
+571 KEKDDNSILLLEVES

-596 VKAKESSQGN
+596 VIAKENSKGN
-606 ILITFNNEKQKD
+606 ILIKFNNEKQKD

-629 IGDDNTKDVEISIN
+629 IGDDNSKDVEISIKES
-643 DTSII
+643 TII
-648 NKKQFEY
+648 NKEQFEY
-655 ELFNIAPGNYNIKVV
+655 ELFNITPGNYNIKVV
-670 AYNTKDEKITK
+670 AYNTSDETITK

-690 MQTKEKEEEAEV
+690 MLTNKEEEGIVLNA
-702 INSNEE
+702 NEE

-727 WIASRFIEL
+727 WIVSKFIEL

>member
-1 MSMNSKNKGSSNKLK
+1 MNSKYKGRLMS
-16 NFLILL
+16 LILL

-27 ISSQSVVIKSII
+27 ISSQSVTIKSII
-39 PYENNHFIIDH
+39 PYENNHFIIDQ
-50 NNPMQMFQYT
+50 NNPMQVFQYT
-60 LTSLKGDLI
+60 LTSMKGDLI

-79 VKGFLFSDKKY
+79 VKGFLFSNKEY

-99 MKQQSKDDII
+99 LKQQSKEDII

-121 SNELIE
+121 SDELKE
-127 KGIVNQDNET
+127 KGIVNKDNET
-137 IYIALYDNKY
+137 IYIVLYDNKY
-147 SYEDYFTLFKE
+147 SYEDYFILFKE
-158 NDSITLKLGEPLLI
+158 TDMINLKLGEPLLI
-172 KQFYSLNEYSIKFE
+172 KQFYSLNEYLIKFE

-202 EKTIIEINNSKGEEI
+202 DKTIIEIKNSNGVEI
-217 LKEEMT
+217 LKEEIN
-223 IVDKEI
+223 IVDKDI
-229 NLECNSTYLIH
+229 TLECNSTYFVTIN
-240 IKKKDSSSKKEMFS
+240 KKNSSSKKEMFS
-254 MMITEEMNQRI
+254 MMLTEEMNQRI
-265 IEIKDNQVL
+265 IEIKDNQIL
-274 NKQFI
+274 KKDLI
-279 ISSRMYFFYNITHY
+279 TSSRMYFFYNITHY

-299 YIILSQVNNQFNIN
+299 YIILSQVSNQFNIK
-313 ISSKKSISISSDN
+313 IASKKSISISSDN
-326 LIDLYDEVIPLS
+326 FIDLYDEVIPLS

-357 QRGKTIENE
+357 KRGKKIENE
-366 SEFVLFTIE
+366 SEFVLFTID
-375 LQSNNQFILPDS
+375 LQSKTSFILPDS
-387 FIVTVSSRIE
+387 FIITVSSRIE
-397 TKRLDHLIL
+397 TKRLDKLIL
-406 DQWSLTKLDANITYP
+406 EQWSITKLDINLTYP

-430 KDNIIIHSNIENLLS
+430 KDNIIIHSNVENLLS
-445 IFTDKSEEVYNVDT
+445 IITDKSDEVYNVDT
-459 LALLHPVNE
+459 LALLHPENE

-474 LKINEVSYVANELSY
+474 LKVNEVSYVANELSY
-489 SFFITESNIRPMENK
+489 SFFITESNLRPMEKK

-541 KRFNINVITPTNDIL
+541 KRFNINVITPSNDKI
-556 KVKKLKNIAKIFYDE
+556 KAKKLKNIANIYYDE
-571 KEKEDNSILLLEVDS
+571 KEKDDNSILLLEVES

-596 VKAKESSQGN
+596 VIAKENSKGN
-606 ILITFNNEKQKD
+606 ILIKFNNEKQKD

-629 IGDDNTKDVEISIN
+629 IGDDNSKDVEISIKES
-643 DTSII
+643 TII
-648 NKKQFEY
+648 NKEQFEY
-655 ELFNIAPGNYNIKVV
+655 ELFNITPGNYNIKVV
-670 AYNTKDEKITK
+670 AYNTSDETITK

-690 MQTKEKEEEAEV
+690 MLTNKEEEGIVLNA
-702 INSNEE
+702 NEE

-727 WIASRFIEL
+727 WIVSKFIEL

>member
-1 MSMNSKNKGSSNKLK
+1 MNSKYKGRLMS
-16 NFLILL
+16 LILL

-27 ISSQSVVIKSII
+27 ISSQSVTIKSII
-39 PYENNHFIIDH
+39 PYENNHFIIDQ
-50 NNPMQMFQYT
+50 NNPMQVFQYT
-60 LTSLKGDLI
+60 LTSMKGDLI

-79 VKGFLFSDKKY
+79 VKGFLFSNKEY

-99 MKQQSKDDII
+99 LKQQSKEDII

-121 SNELIE
+121 SDELKE
-127 KGIVNQDNET
+127 KGIVNKDNET
-137 IYIALYDNKY
+137 IYIVLYDNKY
-147 SYEDYFTLFKE
+147 SYEDYFILFKE
-158 NDSITLKLGEPLLI
+158 TDMINLKLGEPLLI
-172 KQFYSLNEYSIKFE
+172 KQFYSLNEYLIKFE

-202 EKTIIEINNSKGEEI
+202 DKTIIEIKNSNGVEI
-217 LKEEMT
+217 LKEEIN
-223 IVDKEI
+223 IVDKDI
-229 NLECNSTYLIH
+229 TLECNSTYFVT
-240 IKKKDSSSKKEMFS
+240 IKKKNSSSKKEMFS
-254 MMITEEMNQRI
+254 MMLTEEMNQRI
-265 IEIKDNQVL
+265 IEIKDNQIL
-274 NKQFI
+274 KKDLI
-279 ISSRMYFFYNITHY
+279 TSSRMYFFYNITHY

-299 YIILSQVNNQFNIN
+299 YIILSQVSNQFNIK
-313 ISSKKSISISSDN
+313 IASKKSISISSDN
-326 LIDLYDEVIPLS
+326 FIDLYDEVIPLS

-357 QRGKTIENE
+357 KRGKKIENE
-366 SEFVLFTIE
+366 SEFVLFTID
-375 LQSNNQFILPDS
+375 LQSKTSFILPDS
-387 FIVTVSSRIE
+387 FIITVSSRIE
-397 TKRLDHLIL
+397 TKRLDKLIL
-406 DQWSLTKLDANITYP
+406 EQWSITKLDINLTYP

-430 KDNIIIHSNIENLLS
+430 KDNIIIHSNVENVLS
-445 IFTDKSEEVYNVDT
+445 IITDKSDEVYNVDT
-459 LALLHPVNE
+459 LALLHPENE

-474 LKINEVSYVANELSY
+474 LKVNEVSYVANELSY
-489 SFFITESNIRPMENK
+489 SFFITESNLRPMEKK

-541 KRFNINVITPTNDIL
+541 KRFNINVITPSNDKI
-556 KVKKLKNIAKIFYDE
+556 KAKKLKNIANIYYDE
-571 KEKEDNSILLLEVDS
+571 KEKDDNSILLLEVES

-596 VKAKESSQGN
+596 VIAKENSKGN
-606 ILITFNNEKQKD
+606 ILIKFNNEKQKD

-629 IGDDNTKDVEISIN
+629 IGDDNSKDVEISIKES
-643 DTSII
+643 TII
-648 NKKQFEY
+648 NKEQFEY
-655 ELFNIAPGNYNIKVV
+655 ELFNITPGNYNIKVV
-670 AYNTKDEKITK
+670 AYNTSDETITK

-690 MQTKEKEEEAEV
+690 MLTNKEEEGIVLNA
-702 INSNEE
+702 NEE

-727 WIASRFIEL
+727 WIVSKFIEL

>member
-1 MSMNSKNKGSSNKLK
+1 MNSKYKGRLMS
-16 NFLILL
+16 LILL

-27 ISSQSVVIKSII
+27 ISSQSVTIKSII
-39 PYENNHFIIDH
+39 PYENNHFIIDQ
-50 NNPMQMFQYT
+50 NNPMQVFQYT
-60 LTSLKGDLI
+60 LTSMKGDLI

-79 VKGFLFSDKKY
+79 VKGFLFSNKEY

-99 MKQQSKDDII
+99 LKQQSKEDII

-121 SNELIE
+121 SDELKE
-127 KGIVNQDNET
+127 KGIVNKDNET
-137 IYIALYDNKY
+137 IYIVLYDNKY
-147 SYEDYFTLFKE
+147 SYEDYFILFKE
-158 NDSITLKLGEPLLI
+158 TDMINLKLGEPLLI
-172 KQFYSLNEYSIKFE
+172 KQFYSLNEYLIKFE

-202 EKTIIEINNSKGEEI
+202 DKTIIEIKNSNGVEI
-217 LKEEMT
+217 LKEEIN
-223 IVDKEI
+223 IVDKDI
-229 NLECNSTYLIH
+229 TLECNSTYFVT
-240 IKKKDSSSKKEMFS
+240 IKKKNSSSKKEMFS
-254 MMITEEMNQRI
+254 MMLTEEMNQRI
-265 IEIKDNQVL
+265 IEIKDNKIL
-274 NKQFI
+274 KKDLI
-279 ISSRMYFFYNITHY
+279 TSSRMYFFYNITHY

-299 YIILSQVNNQFNIN
+299 YIILSQVSNQFNIK
-313 ISSKKSISISSDN
+313 IASKKSISISSDN
-326 LIDLYDEVIPLS
+326 FIDLYDEVIPLS

-357 QRGKTIENE
+357 KRGKKIENE
-366 SEFVLFTIE
+366 SEFVLFTID
-375 LQSNNQFILPDS
+375 LQSKTSFILPDS
-387 FIVTVSSRIE
+387 FIITVSSRIE
-397 TKRLDHLIL
+397 TKRLDKLIL
-406 DQWSLTKLDANITYP
+406 EQWSITKLDINLTYP

-430 KDNIIIHSNIENLLS
+430 KDNIIIHSNVENLLS
-445 IFTDKSEEVYNVDT
+445 IITDKSDEVYNVDT
-459 LALLHPVNE
+459 LALLHPENE

-474 LKINEVSYVANELSY
+474 LKVNEVSYVANELSY
-489 SFFITESNIRPMENK
+489 SFFITESNLRPMEKK

-541 KRFNINVITPTNDIL
+541 KRFNINVITPSNDKI
-556 KVKKLKNIAKIFYDE
+556 KAKKLKNIANIYYDE
-571 KEKEDNSILLLEVDS
+571 KEKDDNSILLLEVES

-596 VKAKESSQGN
+596 VIAKENSKGN
-606 ILITFNNEKQKD
+606 ILIKFNNEKQKD

-629 IGDDNTKDVEISIN
+629 IGDDNSKDVEISIKES
-643 DTSII
+643 TII
-648 NKKQFEY
+648 NKEQFEY
-655 ELFNIAPGNYNIKVV
+655 ELFNITPGNYNIKVV
-670 AYNTKDEKITK
+670 AYNTSDETITK

-690 MQTKEKEEEAEV
+690 MLTNKEEEGIVLNA
-702 INSNEE
+702 NEE

-727 WIASRFIEL
+727 WIVSKFIEL

>member
-1 MSMNSKNKGSSNKLK
+1 MNSKYKGRLMS
-16 NFLILL
+16 LILL

-27 ISSQSVVIKSII
+27 ISSQSVTIKSII
-39 PYENNHFIIDH
+39 PYENNHFIIDQ
-50 NNPMQMFQYT
+50 NNPMQVFQYT
-60 LTSLKGDLI
+60 LTSMKGDLI

-79 VKGFLFSDKKY
+79 VKGFLFSNKEY

-99 MKQQSKDDII
+99 LKQQSKEDII

-121 SNELIE
+121 SDELKE
-127 KGIVNQDNET
+127 KGIVNKDNET
-137 IYIALYDNKY
+137 IYIVLYDNKY
-147 SYEDYFTLFKE
+147 SYEDYFILFKE
-158 NDSITLKLGEPLLI
+158 TDMINLKLGEPLLI
-172 KQFYSLNEYSIKFE
+172 KQFYSLNEYLIKFE

-202 EKTIIEINNSKGEEI
+202 DKTIIEIKNSNGVEI
-217 LKEEMT
+217 LKEEIN
-223 IVDKEI
+223 IVDKDI
-229 NLECNSTYLIH
+229 TLECNSTYFVT
-240 IKKKDSSSKKEMFS
+240 IKKKNSSSKKEMFS
-254 MMITEEMNQRI
+254 MMLTEEMNQCI
-265 IEIKDNQVL
+265 IEIKDNQIL
-274 NKQFI
+274 KKDLI
-279 ISSRMYFFYNITHY
+279 TSSRMYFFYNITHY

-299 YIILSQVNNQFNIN
+299 YIILSKVSNQFNIK
-313 ISSKKSISISSDN
+313 IASKKSISISSDN
-326 LIDLYDEVIPLS
+326 FIDLYDEVIPLS

-357 QRGKTIENE
+357 KRGKKIENE
-366 SEFVLFTIE
+366 SEFVLFTID
-375 LQSNNQFILPDS
+375 LQSKTSFILPDS
-387 FIVTVSSRIE
+387 FIITVSSRIE
-397 TKRLDHLIL
+397 TKRLDKLIL
-406 DQWSLTKLDANITYP
+406 EQWSITKLDINLTYP

-430 KDNIIIHSNIENLLS
+430 KDNIIIHSNVENLLS
-445 IFTDKSEEVYNVDT
+445 IITDKSDEVYNVDT
-459 LALLHPVNE
+459 LALLHPENE

-474 LKINEVSYVANELSY
+474 LKVNEVPYVANELSY
-489 SFFITESNIRPMENK
+489 SFFITESNIRPMEKK

-541 KRFNINVITPTNDIL
+541 KRFNINVITPSNDKI
-556 KVKKLKNIAKIFYDE
+556 KAKKLKNIANIYYDE
-571 KEKEDNSILLLEVDS
+571 KEKDDNSILLLEVES

-596 VKAKESSQGN
+596 VIAKENSKGN
-606 ILITFNNEKQKD
+606 ILIKFNNEKQKD

-629 IGDDNTKDVEISIN
+629 IGDDNSKDVEISIKES
-643 DTSII
+643 TII
-648 NKKQFEY
+648 NKEQFEY
-655 ELFNIAPGNYNIKVV
+655 ELFNITPGNYNIKVV
-670 AYNTKDEKITK
+670 AYNTSDETITK

-690 MQTKEKEEEAEV
+690 MLTNKEEEGIVLNA
-702 INSNEE
+702 NEE

-727 WIASRFIEL
+727 WIVSKFIEL

>member
-1 MSMNSKNKGSSNKLK
+1 MNSKYKGRLIS
-16 NFLILL
+16 LILL

-27 ISSQSVVIKSII
+27 ISSQSVTIKSII
-39 PYENNHFIIDH
+39 PYENNHFIIDQ
-50 NNPMQMFQYT
+50 NNPMQVFQYT
-60 LTSLKGDLI
+60 LTSMKGDLI

-79 VKGFLFSDKKY
+79 VKGFLFSNKEY

-99 MKQQSKDDII
+99 LKQQSKEDII

-121 SNELIE
+121 SDELKE
-127 KGIVNQDNET
+127 KGIVNKDNET
-137 IYIALYDNKY
+137 IYIVLYDNKY
-147 SYEDYFTLFKE
+147 SYEDYFILFKE
-158 NDSITLKLGEPLLI
+158 TDMINLKLGEPLLI
-172 KQFYSLNEYSIKFE
+172 KQFYSLNEYLIKFE

-202 EKTIIEINNSKGEEI
+202 DKTIIEIKNSNGVKI
-217 LKEEMT
+217 LKEEIN
-223 IVDKEI
+223 IVDKDI
-229 NLECNSTYLIH
+229 TLECNSTYFVT
-240 IKKKDSSSKKEMFS
+240 IKKKNSSSKKEMFS
-254 MMITEEMNQRI
+254 MMLTEEMNQRI
-265 IEIKDNQVL
+265 IEIKDNQIL
-274 NKQFI
+274 KKDLI
-279 ISSRMYFFYNITHY
+279 TSSRMYFFYNITHY

-299 YIILSQVNNQFNIN
+299 YIILSQVSNQFNIK
-313 ISSKKSISISSDN
+313 IASKKSISISSDN
-326 LIDLYDEVIPLS
+326 FIDLYDEVIPLS

-357 QRGKTIENE
+357 KRGKKIENE
-366 SEFVLFTIE
+366 SEFVLFTID
-375 LQSNNQFILPDS
+375 LQSKTSFILPDS
-387 FIVTVSSRIE
+387 FIITVSSRIE
-397 TKRLDHLIL
+397 TKRLDKLIL
-406 DQWSLTKLDANITYP
+406 EQWSITKLDINLTYP

-430 KDNIIIHSNIENLLS
+430 KDNIIIHSNVENLLS
-445 IFTDKSEEVYNVDT
+445 IITDKSDEVYNVDT
-459 LALLHPVNE
+459 LALLHPENE

-474 LKINEVSYVANELSY
+474 LKVNEVSYVANELSY
-489 SFFITESNIRPMENK
+489 SFFITESNLRPMEKK

-541 KRFNINVITPTNDIL
+541 KRFNINVITPSNDKI
-556 KVKKLKNIAKIFYDE
+556 KAKKLKNIANIYYDE
-571 KEKEDNSILLLEVDS
+571 KEKDDNSILLLEVES

-596 VKAKESSQGN
+596 VIAKENSKGN
-606 ILITFNNEKQKD
+606 ILIKFNNEKQKD

-629 IGDDNTKDVEISIN
+629 IGDDNSKDVEISIKES
-643 DTSII
+643 TII
-648 NKKQFEY
+648 NKEQFEY
-655 ELFNIAPGNYNIKVV
+655 ELFNITPGNYNIKVV
-670 AYNTKDEKITK
+670 AYNTGDETITK

-690 MQTKEKEEEAEV
+690 MLTNKEEEGIVLNA
-702 INSNEE
+702 NEE

-727 WIASRFIEL
+727 WIVSKFIEL

>member
-1 MSMNSKNKGSSNKLK
+1 MNSKYKGRLIS
-16 NFLILL
+16 LILL

-27 ISSQSVVIKSII
+27 ISSQSVTIKSII
-39 PYENNHFIIDH
+39 PYENNHFIIDQ
-50 NNPMQMFQYT
+50 NNPMQVFQYT
-60 LTSLKGDLI
+60 LTSMKGDLI

-79 VKGFLFSDKKY
+79 VKGFLFSNKEY

-99 MKQQSKDDII
+99 LKQQSKEDII

-121 SNELIE
+121 SDELKE
-127 KGIVNQDNET
+127 KGIVNKDNET
-137 IYIALYDNKY
+137 IYIVLYDNKY
-147 SYEDYFTLFKE
+147 SYEDYFILFKE
-158 NDSITLKLGEPLLI
+158 TDMIKLKLGEPLLI
-172 KQFYSLNEYSIKFE
+172 KQFYSLNEYLIKFE

-202 EKTIIEINNSKGEEI
+202 DKTIIEIKNSNGVEI
-217 LKEEMT
+217 LKEEIN
-223 IVDKEI
+223 IVDKDI
-229 NLECNSTYLIH
+229 TLECNSTYFVT
-240 IKKKDSSSKKEMFS
+240 IKKKNSSSKKEMFS
-254 MMITEEMNQRI
+254 MMLTEEMNQRI
-265 IEIKDNQVL
+265 IEIKDNQIL
-274 NKQFI
+274 KKDLI
-279 ISSRMYFFYNITHY
+279 TSSRMYFFYNITHY

-299 YIILSQVNNQFNIN
+299 YIILSQVSNQFNIK
-313 ISSKKSISISSDN
+313 IASKKSISISSDN
-326 LIDLYDEVIPLS
+326 FIDLYDEVIPLS

-357 QRGKTIENE
+357 KRGKKIENE
-366 SEFVLFTIE
+366 SEFVLFTID
-375 LQSNNQFILPDS
+375 LQSKTSFILPDS
-387 FIVTVSSRIE
+387 FIITVSSRIE
-397 TKRLDHLIL
+397 TKRLDKLIL
-406 DQWSLTKLDANITYP
+406 EQWSITKLDINLTYP

-430 KDNIIIHSNIENLLS
+430 KDNIIIHSNVENLLS
-445 IFTDKSEEVYNVDT
+445 IITDKSDEVYNVDT
-459 LALLHPVNE
+459 LALLHPENE

-474 LKINEVSYVANELSY
+474 LKVNEVPYVANELSY
-489 SFFITESNIRPMENK
+489 SFFITESNLRPMEKK

-541 KRFNINVITPTNDIL
+541 KRFNINVITPSNDKI
-556 KVKKLKNIAKIFYDE
+556 KAKKLKNIANIYYDE
-571 KEKEDNSILLLEVDS
+571 KEKDDNSILLLEVES

-596 VKAKESSQGN
+596 VIAKENSKGN
-606 ILITFNNEKQKD
+606 ILIKFNNEKQKD

-629 IGDDNTKDVEISIN
+629 IGDDNSKDVEISIKES
-643 DTSII
+643 TII
-648 NKKQFEY
+648 NKEQFEY
-655 ELFNIAPGNYNIKVV
+655 ELFNITPGNYNIKVV
-670 AYNTKDEKITK
+670 AYNTGDETITK

-690 MQTKEKEEEAEV
+690 MLTNKEEEGIVLNA
-702 INSNEE
+702 NEE

-727 WIASRFIEL
+727 WIVSKFIEL

>member
-1 MSMNSKNKGSSNKLK
+1 MNSKYKGRLMS
-16 NFLILL
+16 LILL

-27 ISSQSVVIKSII
+27 ISSQSVTIKSII
-39 PYENNHFIIDH
+39 PYENNHFIIDQ
-50 NNPMQMFQYT
+50 NNPMQVFQYT
-60 LTSLKGDLI
+60 LTSMKGDLI

-79 VKGFLFSDKKY
+79 VKGFLFSNKEY

-99 MKQQSKDDII
+99 LKQQSKEDII

-121 SNELIE
+121 SDELKE
-127 KGIVNQDNET
+127 KGIVNKDNET
-137 IYIALYDNKY
+137 IYIVLYDNKY
-147 SYEDYFTLFKE
+147 SYEDYFILFKE
-158 NDSITLKLGEPLLI
+158 TDMIKLKLGEPLLI
-172 KQFYSLNEYSIKFE
+172 KQFYSLNEYLIKFE

-202 EKTIIEINNSKGEEI
+202 DKTIIEIKNSNGVEI
-217 LKEEMT
+217 LKEEIN
-223 IVDKEI
+223 IVDKDI
-229 NLECNSTYLIH
+229 TLECNSTYFVT
-240 IKKKDSSSKKEMFS
+240 IKKKNSSSKKEMFS
-254 MMITEEMNQRI
+254 MMLTEEMNQCI
-265 IEIKDNQVL
+265 IEIKDNQIL
-274 NKQFI
+274 KKDLI
-279 ISSRMYFFYNITHY
+279 TSSRMYFFYNITHY

-299 YIILSQVNNQFNIN
+299 YIILSQVSNQFNIK
-313 ISSKKSISISSDN
+313 IASKKSISISSDN
-326 LIDLYDEVIPLS
+326 FIDLYDEVIPLS

-357 QRGKTIENE
+357 KRGKKIENE
-366 SEFVLFTIE
+366 SEFVLFTID
-375 LQSNNQFILPDS
+375 LQSKTSFILPDS
-387 FIVTVSSRIE
+387 FIITVSSRIE
-397 TKRLDHLIL
+397 TKRLDKLFL
-406 DQWSLTKLDANITYP
+406 EQWSITKLDINLTYP

-430 KDNIIIHSNIENLLS
+430 KDNIIIHSNVENLLS
-445 IFTDKSEEVYNVDT
+445 IITDKSDEVYNVDT
-459 LALLHPVNE
+459 LALLHPENE

-474 LKINEVSYVANELSY
+474 LKVNEVSYVANELSY
-489 SFFITESNIRPMENK
+489 SFFITESNLRPMEKK

-541 KRFNINVITPTNDIL
+541 KRFNINVITPSNDKI
-556 KVKKLKNIAKIFYDE
+556 KAKKLKNIANIYYDE
-571 KEKEDNSILLLEVDS
+571 KEKDDNSILLLEVES

-596 VKAKESSQGN
+596 VIAKENSKGN
-606 ILITFNNEKQKD
+606 ILIKFNNEKQKD

-629 IGDDNTKDVEISIN
+629 IGDDNSKDVEISIKES
-643 DTSII
+643 TII
-648 NKKQFEY
+648 NKEQFEY
-655 ELFNIAPGNYNIKVV
+655 ELFNITPGNYNIKVV
-670 AYNTKDEKITK
+670 AYNTSDETITK

-690 MQTKEKEEEAEV
+690 MLTNKEEEGIVLNA
-702 INSNEE
+702 NEE

-727 WIASRFIEL
+727 WIVSKFIEL

>member
-1 MSMNSKNKGSSNKLK
+1 MNSKYKGRLMS
-16 NFLILL
+16 LILL

-27 ISSQSVVIKSII
+27 ISSQSVTIKSII
-39 PYENNHFIIDH
+39 PYENNHFIIDQ
-50 NNPMQMFQYT
+50 NNPMQVFQYT
-60 LTSLKGDLI
+60 LTSMKGDLI

-79 VKGFLFSDKKY
+79 VKGFLFSNKEY

-99 MKQQSKDDII
+99 LKQQSKEDII

-121 SNELIE
+121 SDELKE
-127 KGIVNQDNET
+127 KGIVNKDNET
-137 IYIALYDNKY
+137 IYIVLYDNKY
-147 SYEDYFTLFKE
+147 SYEDYFILFKE
-158 NDSITLKLGEPLLI
+158 TDMINLKLGEPLLI
-172 KQFYSLNEYSIKFE
+172 KQFYSLNEYLIKFE

-202 EKTIIEINNSKGEEI
+202 DKTIIEIKNSNGVEI
-217 LKEEMT
+217 LKEEIN
-223 IVDKEI
+223 IVDKDI
-229 NLECNSTYLIH
+229 TLECNSTYFVT
-240 IKKKDSSSKKEMFS
+240 IKKKNSSSKKEMFS
-254 MMITEEMNQRI
+254 MMLTEEMNQRI
-265 IEIKDNQVL
+265 IEIKDNQIL
-274 NKQFI
+274 KKDLI
-279 ISSRMYFFYNITHY
+279 TSSRMYFFYNITHY

-299 YIILSQVNNQFNIN
+299 YIILSQVSNQFNIK
-313 ISSKKSISISSDN
+313 IASKKSISISSDN
-326 LIDLYDEVIPLS
+326 FIDLYDEVIPLS

-357 QRGKTIENE
+357 KRGKKIENE
-366 SEFVLFTIE
+366 SEFVLFTID
-375 LQSNNQFILPDS
+375 LQSKTSFILPDS
-387 FIVTVSSRIE
+387 FIITVSSRIE
-397 TKRLDHLIL
+397 TKRLDKLIL
-406 DQWSLTKLDANITYP
+406 EQWSITKLDINLTYP

-430 KDNIIIHSNIENLLS
+430 KDNIIIHSNVENLLS
-445 IFTDKSEEVYNVDT
+445 IITDKSDEVYNVDT
-459 LALLHPVNE
+459 LALLHPENE

-474 LKINEVSYVANELSY
+474 LKVNEVSYVANELSY
-489 SFFITESNIRPMENK
+489 SFFITESNLRPMEKK

-541 KRFNINVITPTNDIL
+541 KRFNINVITPSNDKI
-556 KVKKLKNIAKIFYDE
+556 KAKKLKNIANIYYDE
-571 KEKEDNSILLLEVDS
+571 KEKDDNSILLLEVES

-596 VKAKESSQGN
+596 VIAKENSKGN
-606 ILITFNNEKQKD
+606 ILIKFNNEKQKD

-629 IGDDNTKDVEISIN
+629 IGDDNSKDVEISIKES
-643 DTSII
+643 TII
-648 NKKQFEY
+648 NKEQFEY
-655 ELFNIAPGNYNIKVV
+655 ELFNITPGNYNIKVV
-670 AYNTKDEKITK
+670 AYNTSDETITK

-690 MQTKEKEEEAEV
+690 MLTNKEEEGIVLNA
-702 INSNEE
+702 NEE

-727 WIASRFIEL
+727 WIVSKFIEL

>member
-1 MSMNSKNKGSSNKLK
+1 MNSKYKGRLMS
-16 NFLILL
+16 LILL

-27 ISSQSVVIKSII
+27 ISSQSVTIKSII
-39 PYENNHFIIDH
+39 PYENNHFIIDQ
-50 NNPMQMFQYT
+50 NNPMLVFQYT
-60 LTSLKGDLI
+60 LTSMKGDLI

-79 VKGFLFSDKKY
+79 VKGFLFSNKEY

-99 MKQQSKDDII
+99 LKQQSKEDII

-121 SNELIE
+121 SDELKE
-127 KGIVNQDNET
+127 KGIVNKDNET
-137 IYIALYDNKY
+137 IYIVLYDNKY
-147 SYEDYFTLFKE
+147 SYEDYFILFKE
-158 NDSITLKLGEPLLI
+158 TDMIKLKLGEPLLI
-172 KQFYSLNEYSIKFE
+172 KQFYSLNEYLIKFE

-202 EKTIIEINNSKGEEI
+202 DKTIIEIKNSNGVEI
-217 LKEEMT
+217 LKEEIN
-223 IVDKEI
+223 IVDKDI
-229 NLECNSTYLIH
+229 TLECNSTYFVT
-240 IKKKDSSSKKEMFS
+240 IKKKNSSSKKEMFS
-254 MMITEEMNQRI
+254 MMLTEEMNQCI
-265 IEIKDNQVL
+265 IEIKDNQIL
-274 NKQFI
+274 KKDLI
-279 ISSRMYFFYNITHY
+279 TSSRMYFFYNITHY

-299 YIILSQVNNQFNIN
+299 YIILSQVSNQFNIK
-313 ISSKKSISISSDN
+313 IASKKSISISSDN
-326 LIDLYDEVIPLS
+326 FIDLYDEVIPLS

-357 QRGKTIENE
+357 KRGKKIENE
-366 SEFVLFTIE
+366 SEFVLFTID
-375 LQSNNQFILPDS
+375 LQSKTSFILPDS
-387 FIVTVSSRIE
+387 FIITVSSRIE
-397 TKRLDHLIL
+397 TKRLDKLIL
-406 DQWSLTKLDANITYP
+406 EQWSITKLDINLTYP

-430 KDNIIIHSNIENLLS
+430 KDNIIIHSNVENLLS
-445 IFTDKSEEVYNVDT
+445 IITDKSDEVYNVDT
-459 LALLHPVNE
+459 LALLHPENE

-474 LKINEVSYVANELSY
+474 LKVNEVSYVANELSY
-489 SFFITESNIRPMENK
+489 SFFITESNLRPMEKK

-541 KRFNINVITPTNDIL
+541 KRFNINVITPSNDKI
-556 KVKKLKNIAKIFYDE
+556 KAKKLKNIANIYYDE
-571 KEKEDNSILLLEVDS
+571 KEKDDNSILLLEVES

-596 VKAKESSQGN
+596 VIAKENSKGN
-606 ILITFNNEKQKD
+606 ILIKFNNEKQKD

-629 IGDDNTKDVEISIN
+629 IGDDNSKDVEISIKES
-643 DTSII
+643 TII
-648 NKKQFEY
+648 NKEQFEY
-655 ELFNIAPGNYNIKVV
+655 ELFNITPGNYNIKVV
-670 AYNTKDEKITK
+670 AYNTSDETITK

-690 MQTKEKEEEAEV
+690 MLTNKEEEGIVLNA
-702 INSNEE
+702 NEE

-727 WIASRFIEL
+727 WIVSKFIEL